1 MLATDYEEVRYEY
14 TGSTE
19 DLQRATNRAIRLLE
33 RAQYHMEAISKQSIK
48 PDTTGLNGLKQ
59 QINQLMSEASK
70 LQERLTSMTQPGTAT
85 KQAVEAAKE
94 LHQAVRSLCNVY
106 VDFTDINE
114 QTTSQVRDMASAMR
128 QVASAFRRVQQ
139 AAADDDTSR
148 ALSVFTGTSARDSQA
163 LSVFTGISTRDSQVL
178 PAVAAGGGGGGGG
191 NALTGAIGAIGGD
204 PGGAIGALPGASAF
218 AGLSQILAII
228 RDIINA
234 IKLLIDLYKKVD
246 NAWKKFIQWQ
256 IDQLNKLLGVILTV
270 INVVRDGLDVF
281 TSGLKNATILIENL
295 TTGFGLLSSAA
306 ETVLGAF
313 ESIVGVGIG
322 ISLAEAVKQSI
333 DYSENL
339 NLLQVALKDSADA
352 GMQFVS
358 TLQEIYGLD
367 PTNIMSS
374 VGYFY
379 QMSDAVGTSTK
390 AAETMSMGLT
400 KAAADISSL
409 FNVDVGTVQS
419 NLASGMQGMSRAVR
433 KYGMDIRAVTLKQT
447 AMSLGIQGSTA
458 TMNEAT
464 LQGLRYVTMMR
475 QARNAMNDFGN
486 TIESPAN
493 QLKIFKEQISQLG
506 RAIGNFFIPILQ
518 KVLPLLNGIAMAI
531 RVILTFLGT
540 LFGLDI
546 GSFNSSL
553 TAGVDA
559 ANDEADAL
567 AGVGSAAASTKKELD
582 NLLAPFDELNILQKQ
597 AAKKGGSSG
606 GGGISGAEMDPRLLA
621 EIEKL
626 SASFTDVRMKANEV
640 RDAILEVFGLSWDGS
655 TISITT
661 DGFIDKLIKLW
672 RSADFEGFGTE
683 IASFFN
689 RGIQWGLDH
698 TDPSKYIE
706 KITQVVTTITDILR
720 GLIGNI
726 DWNGIGNTI
735 GNLWSNALTAIS
747 VAVDT
752 FPWAEIGSALYGYV
766 EDLVGNIPWS
776 TIIDT
781 LFNGLAGLNAAAL
794 SFVTQIKWQEIEDQ
808 VVESVNRI
816 INRASELVQDLGW
829 WRTLAKNLG
838 VLISRCIRQI
848 DWAKATST
856 VCQFILNIAHS
867 VLDFIQAIDWQ
878 GVVHALS
885 DIVNTLVQEVK
896 GFVEA
901 IDWMQAGVEIAK
913 FVNEM
918 FKKIDW
924 KEAGETL
931 SKIITGF
938 LDMCWTAFLGADWD
952 AIFEDIKQF
961 LEGLDWGEIMLKL
974 VNLLM
979 EAFKLKW
986 SLRWSVLGEFISSY
1000 FKELWETI
1008 VYTFTGGAVAGNPN
1022 AGSSSG
1028 MRGGRGSGAVGHF
1041 ATGGVVTQ
1049 PTMALIGEGKYSE
1062 AVIPLGNSPQMS
1074 QLLNQFAQIASQQGS
1089 GAPEVNV
1096 YIGQEKFD
1104 AYTYKAS
1111 TRGKKLVGKQPIKLG
1126 G

>member
-1 MLATDYEEVRYEY
+1 MAVEYEEVRYEY
-14 TGSTE
+14 TGSTS
-19 DLQRATNRAIRLLE
+19 DLKRATDRAIKILQQVQYQMDAVSSTDISPDADGFQALQAPLQKLIQQAKELKSTLE
-33 RAQYHMEAISKQSIK
+33 H
-48 PDTTGLNGLKQ
+48 TTDSSQ
-59 QINQLMSEASK
+59 A
-70 LQERLTSMTQPGTAT
+70 MTD
-85 KQAVEAAKE
+85 AVQAAKE
-94 LHQAVRSLCNVY
+94 LNQIVRNLYTSY
-106 VDFTDINE
+106 TDFNDIT
-114 QTTSQVRDMASAMR
+114 QTTVSQLRSMARAMR
-128 QVASAFRRVQQ
+128 EVSAAFRRVQQ
-139 AAADDDTSR
+139 SSDHSDPLRLAASSTEGDTTSSTGLSTFVAAA
-148 ALSVFTGTSARDSQA
+148 G
-163 LSVFTGISTRDSQVL
+163 G
-178 PAVAAGGGGGGGG
+178 AGGGGGGTG
-191 NALTGAIGAIGGD
+191 NLSSVAGAIGGAAGFD
-204 PGGAIGALPGASAF
+204 IGSLNQAIMA
-218 AGLSQILAII
+218 IRAII
-228 RDIINA
+228 SL
-234 IKLLIDLYKKVD
+234 IKQLYALYQKIDAL
-246 NAWKKFIQWQ
+246 WQKFIQWQ
-256 IDQLNKLLGVILTV
+256 IDQLNKLLSVILTV
-270 INVVRDGLDVF
+270 INVVQDGLDVF
-281 TSGLKNATILIENL
+281 TSGLKNAAILVENL

-306 ETVLGAF
+306 KTVLDAF
-313 ESIVGVGIG
+313 ESIVGVGVG
-322 ISLAEAVKQSI
+322 VSLAEAVKQSI

-339 NLLQVALKDSADA
+339 NLLQVALKGSADA

-367 PTNIMSS
+367 PTNILSS

-409 FNVDVGTVQS
+409 FNVDIETVQS

-475 QARNAMNDFGN
+475 QAQNAMNDFGN

-518 KVLPLLNGIAMAI
+518 KVLPLLNGIVMAI

-553 TAGVDA
+553 TAGVGA

-567 AGVGSAAASTKKELD
+567 AGVGSAAASAKKEID
-582 NLLAPFDELNILQKQ
+582 NLLAPFDELNILQQQ
-597 AAKKGGSSG
+597 AAESGGSSG

-683 IASFFN
+683 IANFFN

-698 TDPSKYIE
+698 TDPSKYTE

-726 DWNGIGNTI
+726 DWNGIGNI
-735 GNLWSNALTAIS
+735 VGNLWSNALTAIS

-752 FPWAEIGSALYGYV
+752 FPWTETGAALYGYV
-766 EDLVGNIPWS
+766 EGLVGNIPWS
-776 TIIDT
+776 TVIDT
-781 LFNGLAGLNAAAL
+781 LFNGLAGLNAAAF
-794 SFVTQIKWQEIEDQ
+794 SFVAQIKWQEIENL
-808 VVESVNRI
+808 VVKSVNQI
-816 INRASELVQDLGW
+816 ISRASELIQDLRW

-838 VLISRCIRQI
+838 VLITRCIRQI

-856 VCQFILNIAHS
+856 VCQFILNIAQS
-867 VLDFIQAIDWQ
+867 VLDFIQEIDWQ
-878 GVVHALS
+878 DVVNALS

-896 GFVEA
+896 GFVEN
-901 IDWMQAGVEIAK
+901 IDWVQAGVEIAK

-931 SKIITGF
+931 NKIITGF
-938 LDMCWTAFLGADWD
+938 LDMCWTALTGADWN

-974 VNLLM
+974 VDLLIA
-979 EAFKLKW
+979 AFKLKW
-986 SLRWSVLGEFISSY
+986 SIRWTVLGEFISS
-1000 FKELWETI
+1000 FFTNLWSNI
-1008 VYTFTGGAVAGNPN
+1008 VNSFTGGAVAGNPN
-1022 AGSSSG
+1022 AGF
-1028 MRGGRGSGAVGHF
+1028 RGGTRGGFSGVAARPF

-1049 PTMALIGEGKYSE
+1049 PTMALIGESRYSE

>member
-1 MLATDYEEVRYEY
+1 MAVEYEEVRYEY
-14 TGSTE
+14 TGSTS
-19 DLQRATNRAIRLLE
+19 DLKRATDRAIKILQQVQYQMDAVSSTDVSPDADGFQALQAPLQKLIQQAKELKSTLE
-33 RAQYHMEAISKQSIK
+33 H
-48 PDTTGLNGLKQ
+48 TTN
-59 QINQLMSEASK
+59 
-70 LQERLTSMTQPGTAT
+70 TSQAT
-85 KQAVEAAKE
+85 TDAVRAAKE
-94 LHQAVRSLCNVY
+94 LSQIVRTLCASY
-106 VDFTDINE
+106 TDFNDTT
-114 QTTSQVRDMASAMR
+114 QTTVSQLRSMARAMR
-128 QVASAFRRVQQ
+128 EVSAAFRRVQQ
-139 AAADDDTSR
+139 SSDHSDPLRLAAPSTEGDTTSSTGLSTFVAAA
-148 ALSVFTGTSARDSQA
+148 G
-163 LSVFTGISTRDSQVL
+163 G
-178 PAVAAGGGGGGGG
+178 AGGGGGGTG
-191 NALTGAIGAIGGD
+191 NLSSVAGAIGGAAGFD
-204 PGGAIGALPGASAF
+204 IGSLNQAIMA
-218 AGLSQILAII
+218 IRAII
-228 RDIINA
+228 GL
-234 IKLLIDLYKKVD
+234 IKQLYALYRKIDAL
-246 NAWKKFIQWQ
+246 WQKFIQWQ
-256 IDQLNKLLGVILTV
+256 IDQLNKLLSVILTV
-270 INVVRDGLDVF
+270 IKVVQDGLDVF
-281 TSGLKNATILIENL
+281 TSGLKNAAILVENL

-306 ETVLGAF
+306 KTVLGAF
-313 ESIVGVGIG
+313 ESIVGVGVG
-322 ISLAEAVKQSI
+322 VSLAEAVKQSI

-339 NLLQVALKDSADA
+339 NLLQVALKGSADA
-352 GMQFVS
+352 GMQFVR

-367 PTNIMSS
+367 PTNILSS

-409 FNVDVGTVQS
+409 FNVDIETVQS

-475 QARNAMNDFGN
+475 QAQNAMNDFGN

-518 KVLPLLNGIAMAI
+518 KVLPLLNGIVMAI

-553 TAGVDA
+553 TAGVGA

-567 AGVGSAAASTKKELD
+567 AGVGSAAASAKKEID
-582 NLLAPFDELNILQKQ
+582 NLLAPFDELNILQQQ
-597 AAKKGGSSG
+597 AAESGGSSG
-606 GGGISGAEMDPRLLA
+606 GGGISGAKMDPRLLA

-683 IASFFN
+683 IANFFN

-698 TDPSKYIE
+698 TDPSKYTE

-726 DWNGIGNTI
+726 DWNGIGNII

-752 FPWAEIGSALYGYV
+752 FPWTETGSALYGYV
-766 EDLVGNIPWS
+766 EGLVGNIPWS
-776 TIIDT
+776 KVIDI
-781 LFNGLAGLNAAAL
+781 LFNGLAGLNAAAF
-794 SFVTQIKWQEIEDQ
+794 SFVAQIKWQEIEDL
-808 VVESVNRI
+808 VVKSVNQI
-816 INRASELVQDLGW
+816 ISRASELVQDLRW

-838 VLISRCIRQI
+838 VLITRCISQI

-856 VCQFILNIAHS
+856 VCRFILSIANS
-867 VLDFIQAIDWQ
+867 VLDFIQEIDWQ
-878 GVVHALS
+878 AVVNALS

-901 IDWMQAGVEIAK
+901 IDWVQAGVEIAK

-918 FKKIDW
+918 LKKIDW

-931 SKIITGF
+931 NRIITGF
-938 LDMCWTAFLGADWD
+938 LDMCWTALTGADWN
-952 AIFEDIKQF
+952 AIFEDTKKF

-974 VNLLM
+974 VDLLIA
-979 EAFKLKW
+979 AFKLKW
-986 SLRWSVLGEFISSY
+986 SIRWTALGEFISS
-1000 FKELWETI
+1000 FFTNLWSNI
-1008 VYTFTGGAVAGNPN
+1008 VGSLTGGAITGNPN
-1022 AGSSSG
+1022 AGFKG
-1028 MRGGRGSGAVGHF
+1028 GTRGGFSGVTARPF

-1049 PTMALIGEGKYSE
+1049 PTMALIGESRYSE

>member
-1 MLATDYEEVRYEY
+1 MAVEYEEVRYEY
-14 TGSTE
+14 TGSTS
-19 DLQRATNRAIRLLE
+19 DLKRATDRAIKIL
-33 RAQYHMEAISKQSIK
+33 
-48 PDTTGLNGLKQ
+48 Q
-59 QINQLMSEASK
+59 QIQYQMDAVSSTDVSPDADGFQALQAPLQK
-70 LQERLTSMTQPGTAT
+70 LIQQAKELKSTLEHSTNTSQAMTD
-85 KQAVEAAKE
+85 AVRAAKE
-94 LHQAVRSLCNVY
+94 LNQIVRNLCTSY
-106 VDFTDINE
+106 TDFNDTT
-114 QTTSQVRDMASAMR
+114 QTTASQLRSMARAMR
-128 QVASAFRRVQQ
+128 EVSAAFRRVQQ
-139 AAADDDTSR
+139 SSDHSDPLRLAAPSTEGDTTSSTG
-148 ALSVFTGTSARDSQA
+148 LSTFVTAAG
-163 LSVFTGISTRDSQVL
+163 G
-178 PAVAAGGGGGGGG
+178 AGGGGGGTG
-191 NALTGAIGAIGGD
+191 NLSSVAGAIGGAAGFD
-204 PGGAIGALPGASAF
+204 IGS
-218 AGLSQILAII
+218 LSQAITAIRAII
-228 RDIINA
+228 GL
-234 IKLLIDLYKKVD
+234 IKQLYALYRKIDAL
-246 NAWKKFIQWQ
+246 WQKFIQWQ
-256 IDQLNKLLGVILTV
+256 IDQLNKLLSVILTV
-270 INVVRDGLDVF
+270 INVVQDGLDVF
-281 TSGLKNATILIENL
+281 TSGLKNVAILVENL

-306 ETVLGAF
+306 KTVLGAF
-313 ESIVGVGIG
+313 ESIVGVGVG
-322 ISLAEAVKQSI
+322 VSLAEAVKQSI

-339 NLLQVALKDSADA
+339 NLLQVALKGSADA

-367 PTNIMSS
+367 PTNILSS

-409 FNVDVGTVQS
+409 FNVDIETVQS

-475 QARNAMNDFGN
+475 QAQNAMNDFGN

-553 TAGVDA
+553 TAGVGA

-567 AGVGSAAASTKKELD
+567 AGVGSAAASAKKEID
-582 NLLAPFDELNILQKQ
+582 NLLAPFDELNILQQQ
-597 AAKKGGSSG
+597 AAKSGGSSG
-606 GGGISGAEMDPRLLA
+606 GGGISGVEMDPRLLA

-726 DWNGIGNTI
+726 DWNGIGNI
-735 GNLWSNALTAIS
+735 VGNLWSNALTAIS

-766 EDLVGNIPWS
+766 EELVGNIPWS
-776 TIIDT
+776 TVIDT

-794 SFVTQIKWQEIEDQ
+794 SFVAQIKWQEIEDL
-808 VVESVNRI
+808 VVESVNQI
-816 INRASELVQDLGW
+816 ISRASELVQDLVW

-856 VCQFILNIAHS
+856 VCQFILNIAQS

-885 DIVNTLVQEVK
+885 DIVNTLVKEVK

-931 SKIITGF
+931 NKIIVGF

-961 LEGLDWGEIMLKL
+961 LEGLNWGEIMQLL
-974 VNLLM
+974 VDLLIQ
-979 EAFKLKW
+979 AFKLKW
-986 SLRWSVLGEFISSY
+986 SIRWTVLSEFISSY
-1000 FKELWETI
+1000 FKNLWSN
-1008 VYTFTGGAVAGNPN
+1008 VVDLFTGGAVTGNPN
-1022 AGSSSG
+1022 AGFSSG
-1028 MRGGRGSGAVGHF
+1028 TRGGRGSHAVGHF

-1049 PTMALIGEGKYSE
+1049 PTMALIGEGRYSE

>member
-1 MLATDYEEVRYEY
+1 MAVEYEEVRYEY
-14 TGSTE
+14 TGSTS
-19 DLQRATNRAIRLLE
+19 DLKRATDRAIKIL
-33 RAQYHMEAISKQSIK
+33 
-48 PDTTGLNGLKQ
+48 Q
-59 QINQLMSEASK
+59 QIQYQMDAVSSTDVSPDADEFQALQAPLQK
-70 LQERLTSMTQPGTAT
+70 LIQQAKELKNTLEHTTNTSQAMTD
-85 KQAVEAAKE
+85 AVRAAKE
-94 LHQAVRSLCNVY
+94 LNQVVRNLCASY
-106 VDFTDINE
+106 TDFNDIT
-114 QTTSQVRDMASAMR
+114 QTTVSQLRSMARAMR
-128 QVASAFRRVQQ
+128 EVSAAFRRVQQ
-139 AAADDDTSR
+139 SSDHSDPLRLAASSTEGATTSSTGLSTFVAAA
-148 ALSVFTGTSARDSQA
+148 G
-163 LSVFTGISTRDSQVL
+163 G
-178 PAVAAGGGGGGGG
+178 AGGGGGGTG
-191 NALTGAIGAIGGD
+191 NLSNVAGAIGGAAGFD
-204 PGGAIGALPGASAF
+204 IGSLNQAIMA
-218 AGLSQILAII
+218 IRAII
-228 RDIINA
+228 GL
-234 IKLLIDLYKKVD
+234 IKQLYALYKKID
-246 NAWKKFIQWQ
+246 ALWQKFIQWQ
-256 IDQLNKLLGVILTV
+256 IDQLNKLLSVILTV
-270 INVVRDGLDVF
+270 IKVVQDGLDVF
-281 TSGLKNATILIENL
+281 TSGLKNAAILVENL

-306 ETVLGAF
+306 KTVLGAF
-313 ESIVGVGIG
+313 KSIVGVGVG
-322 ISLAEAVKQSI
+322 VSLAEAVKQSI

-339 NLLQVALKDSADA
+339 NLLQVALKGSVDA
-352 GMQFVS
+352 GMQFVR

-367 PTNIMSS
+367 PTNIMAS

-379 QMSDAVGTSTK
+379 QMLDAVGTSTK

-409 FNVDVGTVQS
+409 FNVDIETVQS

-475 QARNAMNDFGN
+475 QAQNAMNDFGN

-518 KVLPLLNGIAMAI
+518 KVLPLLNGIVMAI

-553 TAGVDA
+553 TAGVGA

-567 AGVGSAAASTKKELD
+567 AGVGSAAASAKKEID
-582 NLLAPFDELNILQKQ
+582 NLLAPFDELNILQQQ
-597 AAKKGGSSG
+597 AAESGGSSG

-683 IASFFN
+683 IANFFN

-698 TDPSKYIE
+698 TDPSKYTE

-726 DWNGIGNTI
+726 DWNGIGNI
-735 GNLWSNALTAIS
+735 VGNLWSNALTAIS

-752 FPWAEIGSALYGYV
+752 FPWAETGSALYGYV
-766 EDLVGNIPWS
+766 EGLVSNIPWS
-776 TIIDT
+776 KVIDT
-781 LFNGLAGLNAAAL
+781 LFNGLAGLNAAAF
-794 SFVTQIKWQEIEDQ
+794 SFVAQIKWQEIEDL
-808 VVESVNRI
+808 VVESVNQI
-816 INRASELVQDLGW
+816 ISQASELVQDLRW

-838 VLISRCIRQI
+838 VLITRCISQI

-856 VCQFILNIAHS
+856 VCQFILNIANS
-867 VLDFIQAIDWQ
+867 VLDFIQEIDWQ
-878 GVVHALS
+878 AVVNALS
-885 DIVNTLVQEVK
+885 DIVNTLVQEVN
-896 GFVEA
+896 GFVEN
-901 IDWMQAGVEIAK
+901 IDWVQAGIEIAK

-931 SKIITGF
+931 NEIITGF
-938 LDMCWTAFLGADWD
+938 LDMCWTALTGADWN

-974 VNLLM
+974 VDLLIA
-979 EAFKLKW
+979 AFKLKW
-986 SLRWSVLGEFISSY
+986 SIRWTVLGEFISS
-1000 FKELWETI
+1000 FFTNLWSNI
-1008 VYTFTGGAVAGNPN
+1008 VNSFTGGAVAGNPN
-1022 AGSSSG
+1022 AGF
-1028 MRGGRGSGAVGHF
+1028 RGGTRGGFSGVAARPF

-1049 PTMALIGEGKYSE
+1049 PTMALIGESRYSE

-1089 GAPEVNV
+1089 GAPEVSV

>member
-163 LSVFTGISTRDSQVL
+163 L

-409 FNVDVGTVQS
+409 FNVDIETVQS

-1111 TRGKKLVGKQPIKLG
+1111 TRGRKLVGKQPIKLG

>member
-1 MLATDYEEVRYEY
+1 MAVEYEEVRYEY
-14 TGSTE
+14 TGSTS
-19 DLQRATNRAIRLLE
+19 DLKRATDRAIKIL
-33 RAQYHMEAISKQSIK
+33 
-48 PDTTGLNGLKQ
+48 Q
-59 QINQLMSEASK
+59 QIQYQMDAVSSTDVSPDADGFQALQAPLQK
-70 LQERLTSMTQPGTAT
+70 LIQQAKELKSTLEHTTNTSQAT
-85 KQAVEAAKE
+85 TDAVRAAKE
-94 LHQAVRSLCNVY
+94 LNQIVRTLCASY
-106 VDFTDINE
+106 ADFNDTT
-114 QTTSQVRDMASAMR
+114 QTTASQLRSMARAMR
-128 QVASAFRRVQQ
+128 EVSAAFRRVQQ
-139 AAADDDTSR
+139 SSDHSDPLRLAASSTEGDTTSSTGLSTFVAAA
-148 ALSVFTGTSARDSQA
+148 G
-163 LSVFTGISTRDSQVL
+163 G
-178 PAVAAGGGGGGGG
+178 AGGGGGGTG
-191 NALTGAIGAIGGD
+191 NLNSVAGAIGGAAGFD
-204 PGGAIGALPGASAF
+204 IGSLNQAIMA
-218 AGLSQILAII
+218 IRAII
-228 RDIINA
+228 GLVKQLYALYR
-234 IKLLIDLYKKVD
+234 KIDAL
-246 NAWKKFIQWQ
+246 WQKFIQWQ
-256 IDQLNKLLGVILTV
+256 IDQLNKLLSVILTV
-270 INVVRDGLDVF
+270 INVVQDGLDVF
-281 TSGLKNATILIENL
+281 TSGLKNAAILVENL

-306 ETVLGAF
+306 KTVLGAF

-322 ISLAEAVKQSI
+322 VSLAEAVKQSI

-339 NLLQVALKDSADA
+339 NLLQIALKGSADA

-367 PTNIMSS
+367 PTNILSS

-390 AAETMSMGLT
+390 AAETMSMELT

-409 FNVDVGTVQS
+409 FNVDIETVQS

-475 QARNAMNDFGN
+475 QAQNAMNDFGN

-518 KVLPLLNGIAMAI
+518 KVLPLLNGIVMAI

-553 TAGVDA
+553 TAGVGA

-567 AGVGSAAASTKKELD
+567 AGVGSAAASAKKEID
-582 NLLAPFDELNILQKQ
+582 NLLAPFDELNILQQQ
-597 AAKKGGSSG
+597 AAESGGSSG

-683 IASFFN
+683 IANFFN

-698 TDPSKYIE
+698 TDPSKYTE

-726 DWNGIGNTI
+726 DWNGIGNII

-752 FPWAEIGSALYGYV
+752 FPWAETGSALYGYV
-766 EDLVGNIPWS
+766 EGLVANIPWS
-776 TIIDT
+776 KVIGT

-794 SFVTQIKWQEIEDQ
+794 SFVSQIKWQEIEDL
-808 VVESVNRI
+808 VVKSVNQI
-816 INRASELVQDLGW
+816 ISRASELIQDLRW

-838 VLISRCIRQI
+838 VLITRCIRQI

-856 VCQFILNIAHS
+856 VCQFILNIAQS
-867 VLDFIQAIDWQ
+867 VLDFIQAINWQ
-878 GVVHALS
+878 DVVNALS

-901 IDWMQAGVEIAK
+901 IDWVQAGVEIAK

-931 SKIITGF
+931 NKIITGF
-938 LDMCWTAFLGADWD
+938 LDMCWTALTGADWN
-952 AIFEDIKQF
+952 AIFEDIKKF

-974 VNLLM
+974 VDLLIA
-979 EAFKLKW
+979 AFKLKW
-986 SLRWSVLGEFISSY
+986 SIRWTVLSEFISS
-1000 FKELWETI
+1000 FFTNLWSNI
-1008 VYTFTGGAVAGNPN
+1008 VNSLTGGAVVGNPN
-1022 AGSSSG
+1022 AGF
-1028 MRGGRGSGAVGHF
+1028 RGGTRGGFDGVAARPF
-1041 ATGGVVTQ
+1041 ATGGVVNQ
-1049 PTMALIGEGKYSE
+1049 PTMALIGESRYSE

-1111 TRGKKLVGKQPIKLG
+1111 TRGRKLVGKQPIKLG

>member
-1 MLATDYEEVRYEY
+1 MAVEYEEVRYEY
-14 TGSTE
+14 TGSTS
-19 DLQRATNRAIRLLE
+19 DLKRATDRAIKIL
-33 RAQYHMEAISKQSIK
+33 
-48 PDTTGLNGLKQ
+48 Q
-59 QINQLMSEASK
+59 QIQYQMDAVSSTDVSPDADGFQALQAPLQK
-70 LQERLTSMTQPGTAT
+70 LIQQAKELKSTLEHSTNTSQAMTD
-85 KQAVEAAKE
+85 AVRAAKE
-94 LHQAVRSLCNVY
+94 LNQIVRNLCTSY
-106 VDFTDINE
+106 TDFSDIT
-114 QTTSQVRDMASAMR
+114 QTTASQLRSMARAMR
-128 QVASAFRRVQQ
+128 EVSAAFRRVQQ
-139 AAADDDTSR
+139 SSDHSDPLRLAAPSTEGDTTSSTG
-148 ALSVFTGTSARDSQA
+148 LSTFVTAAG
-163 LSVFTGISTRDSQVL
+163 G
-178 PAVAAGGGGGGGG
+178 AGGGGGG
-191 NALTGAIGAIGGD
+191 TGDLSSVAGAIGGAAGFD
-204 PGGAIGALPGASAF
+204 IGS
-218 AGLSQILAII
+218 LSQAITAIRAII
-228 RDIINA
+228 GL
-234 IKLLIDLYKKVD
+234 IKQLYALYRKIDAL
-246 NAWKKFIQWQ
+246 WQKFIQWQ
-256 IDQLNKLLGVILTV
+256 IDQLNKLLSVILTV
-270 INVVRDGLDVF
+270 INVVQDGLDVF
-281 TSGLKNATILIENL
+281 TSGLKNVAILVENL

-306 ETVLGAF
+306 KTVLGAF
-313 ESIVGVGIG
+313 ESIVGVGVG
-322 ISLAEAVKQSI
+322 VSLAEAVKQSI

-339 NLLQVALKDSADA
+339 NLLQVALKGSADA

-367 PTNIMSS
+367 PTNILSS

-409 FNVDVGTVQS
+409 FNVDIETVQS

-475 QARNAMNDFGN
+475 QAQNAMNDFGN

-567 AGVGSAAASTKKELD
+567 AGVGSAAASAKKEID
-582 NLLAPFDELNILQKQ
+582 NLLAPFDELNILQQQ
-597 AAKKGGSSG
+597 AAKSSGNSG

-726 DWNGIGNTI
+726 DWNGIGNI
-735 GNLWSNALTAIS
+735 VGNLWSNALTTIS

-752 FPWAEIGSALYGYV
+752 FPWAETGSALYGYV
-766 EDLVGNIPWS
+766 EELVGNIPWS
-776 TIIDT
+776 TVIDT

-794 SFVTQIKWQEIEDQ
+794 SFVAQIKWQEIEDL
-808 VVESVNRI
+808 VVESVNQI
-816 INRASELVQDLGW
+816 ISRASELVQDLGW
-829 WRTLAKNLG
+829 WSMLAKNLG
-838 VLISRCIRQI
+838 LLISRCIRQI

-856 VCQFILNIAHS
+856 VCQFILNIAQS
-867 VLDFIQAIDWQ
+867 VLDFIQAIDWKA
-878 GVVHALS
+878 VVHALS
-885 DIVNTLVQEVK
+885 DIVNTLVKEVK

-931 SKIITGF
+931 NKIIVGF

-961 LEGLDWGEIMLKL
+961 LEGLNWGEIMQLL
-974 VNLLM
+974 VDLLIQ
-979 EAFKLKW
+979 AFKLKW
-986 SLRWSVLGEFISSY
+986 SIRWTVLSEFISSY
-1000 FKELWETI
+1000 FKNLWSNI
-1008 VYTFTGGAVAGNPN
+1008 VYTFTGGAVTGNPN
-1022 AGSSSG
+1022 AGFSSG
-1028 MRGGRGSGAVGHF
+1028 TRGGRGSHAVGHF

-1049 PTMALIGEGKYSE
+1049 PTMALIGEGRYSE

>member
-1 MLATDYEEVRYEY
+1 MDAVSSTDVSPAADGFQALQAPLQKLIQQAKELQSTLEHTTNTSQATTDAVR
-14 TGSTE
+14 
-19 DLQRATNRAIRLLE
+19 
-33 RAQYHMEAISKQSIK
+33 
-48 PDTTGLNGLKQ
+48 
-59 QINQLMSEASK
+59 
-70 LQERLTSMTQPGTAT
+70 
-85 KQAVEAAKE
+85 AAKE
-94 LHQAVRSLCNVY
+94 LNQIVRNLCASY
-106 VDFTDINE
+106 TDFNDTT
-114 QTTSQVRDMASAMR
+114 QTTVSQLRSMARAMR
-128 QVASAFRRVQQ
+128 EVSAAFRRVQQ
-139 AAADDDTSR
+139 SSDHSDPLRLAASSTESGITSSTG
-148 ALSVFTGTSARDSQA
+148 LSTFVTAAG
-163 LSVFTGISTRDSQVL
+163 G
-178 PAVAAGGGGGGGG
+178 AGGGGGG
-191 NALTGAIGAIGGD
+191 TGDLSSAAGAIGGAAGFD
-204 PGGAIGALPGASAF
+204 IGS
-218 AGLSQILAII
+218 LSQAIMVI
-228 RDIINA
+228 RAVIGL
-234 IKLLIDLYKKVD
+234 IKQLYDLYRKID
-246 NAWKKFIQWQ
+246 ALWQKFIQWQ
-256 IDQLNKLLGVILTV
+256 IDQLNKLLSVILTV
-270 INVVRDGLDVF
+270 INVVQDGLDVF
-281 TSGLKNATILIENL
+281 TSGLKNAAILVENL

-306 ETVLGAF
+306 KTVLGAF
-313 ESIVGVGIG
+313 ESIVGVGVG
-322 ISLAEAVKQSI
+322 VSLAEAVKQSI

-339 NLLQVALKDSADA
+339 NLLQVALKGSADA

-367 PTNIMSS
+367 PTNILSS

-409 FNVDVGTVQS
+409 FNVDIETVQS

-475 QARNAMNDFGN
+475 QAQNAMNDFGN

-553 TAGVDA
+553 TAGVGA

-567 AGVGSAAASTKKELD
+567 AGVGSAAASAKKEIE
-582 NLLAPFDELNILQKQ
+582 NLLAPFDELNILQQQ
-597 AAKKGGSSG
+597 AAKSGGSSG

-626 SASFTDVRMKANEV
+626 SVSFTDVRMKANEV

-698 TDPSKYIE
+698 TDPSKYTE

-726 DWNGIGNTI
+726 DWNGIGNI
-735 GNLWSNALTAIS
+735 VGNLWTNALTAIS

-766 EDLVGNIPWS
+766 EGLVGNIPWS
-776 TIIDT
+776 SVIDI

-794 SFVTQIKWQEIEDQ
+794 SFVAQIKWQEIEDL
-808 VVESVNRI
+808 VVESVNQI
-816 INRASELVQDLGW
+816 ISRASELVQDLGW

-856 VCQFILNIAHS
+856 VCQFILNIAQS

-885 DIVNTLVQEVK
+885 DIVNTLVKEVK

-901 IDWMQAGVEIAK
+901 IDWLQAGVEIAK

-918 FKKIDW
+918 FRKIDW

-931 SKIITGF
+931 NKIITGF
-938 LDMCWTAFLGADWD
+938 LDMCWNALISADWN

-961 LEGLDWGEIMLKL
+961 LEGLDWGEIMRKL
-974 VNLLM
+974 VYLQM
-979 EAFKLKW
+979 AAFQLEW
-986 SLRWSVLGEFISSY
+986 SIRWTVLGEFISSY
-1000 FKELWETI
+1000 FKNLWSSL
-1008 VYTFTGGAVAGNPN
+1008 VSSFTGGAVTGNPN
-1022 AGSSSG
+1022 AGSRSDRPG
-1028 MRGGRGSGAVGHF
+1028 TGGGVGVAGHF

>member
-1 MLATDYEEVRYEY
+1 MAVEYEEVRYEY
-14 TGSTE
+14 TGSTS
-19 DLQRATNRAIRLLE
+19 DLKRATDRAIKIL
-33 RAQYHMEAISKQSIK
+33 
-48 PDTTGLNGLKQ
+48 Q
-59 QINQLMSEASK
+59 QIQYQMDAVSSTDVSPDADGFQALQAPLQK
-70 LQERLTSMTQPGTAT
+70 LIQQAKELKSTLEHSTNTSQAMTD
-85 KQAVEAAKE
+85 AVRAAKE
-94 LHQAVRSLCNVY
+94 LNQIVRNLCTSY
-106 VDFTDINE
+106 TDFSDIT
-114 QTTSQVRDMASAMR
+114 QTTASQLRSMARAMR
-128 QVASAFRRVQQ
+128 EVSAAFRRVQQ
-139 AAADDDTSR
+139 SSDHSDTLRLAAPSTEGDTTSSTG
-148 ALSVFTGTSARDSQA
+148 LSTFVTAAG
-163 LSVFTGISTRDSQVL
+163 G
-178 PAVAAGGGGGGGG
+178 AGGGGGG
-191 NALTGAIGAIGGD
+191 TGDLSSVAGAIGGAAGFD
-204 PGGAIGALPGASAF
+204 IGS
-218 AGLSQILAII
+218 LSQAITAIRAII
-228 RDIINA
+228 GL
-234 IKLLIDLYKKVD
+234 IKQLYALYRKIDAL
-246 NAWKKFIQWQ
+246 WQKFIQWQ
-256 IDQLNKLLGVILTV
+256 IDQLNKLLSVILTV
-270 INVVRDGLDVF
+270 INVVQDGLDVF
-281 TSGLKNATILIENL
+281 TSGLKNVAILVENL

-306 ETVLGAF
+306 KTVLGAF
-313 ESIVGVGIG
+313 ESIVGVGVG
-322 ISLAEAVKQSI
+322 VSLAEAVKQSI

-339 NLLQVALKDSADA
+339 NLLQVALKGSADA

-367 PTNIMSS
+367 PTNILSS

-409 FNVDVGTVQS
+409 FNVDIETVQS

-475 QARNAMNDFGN
+475 QAQNAMNDFGN

-553 TAGVDA
+553 TAGVGA

-567 AGVGSAAASTKKELD
+567 AGVGSAAASAKKEID
-582 NLLAPFDELNILQKQ
+582 NLLAPFDELNILQQQ
-597 AAKKGGSSG
+597 AAESGGSS
-606 GGGISGAEMDPRLLA
+606 GGGISGAEMNPRLLA

-698 TDPSKYIE
+698 TDPSKYTE

-726 DWNGIGNTI
+726 DWNGIGNI
-735 GNLWSNALTAIS
+735 VGNLWSNALTAIS

-752 FPWAEIGSALYGYV
+752 FPWAETGSALYGYV
-766 EDLVGNIPWS
+766 EELVGNIPWS
-776 TIIDT
+776 TVIDT

-794 SFVTQIKWQEIEDQ
+794 SFVAQIKWQEIEDL
-808 VVESVNRI
+808 VVESVNQI
-816 INRASELVQDLGW
+816 ISRASELVQDLGW

-856 VCQFILNIAHS
+856 VCQFILNIAQS

-885 DIVNTLVQEVK
+885 DIVNTLVKEVK
-896 GFVEA
+896 GFVED
-901 IDWMQAGVEIAK
+901 IDWLQAGVEIAK

-974 VNLLM
+974 VNLLI

-986 SLRWSVLGEFISSY
+986 SIRWTVLGEFISSY
-1000 FKELWETI
+1000 FKELWNNI
-1008 VYTFTGGAVAGNPN
+1008 VYTFTGGAVTGNPN
-1022 AGSSSG
+1022 AGFSSG
-1028 MRGGRGSGAVGHF
+1028 TRGGRGSHAVGHF

>member
-1 MLATDYEEVRYEY
+1 MAVEYEEVRYEY
-14 TGSTE
+14 TGSTS
-19 DLQRATNRAIRLLE
+19 DLKRATDRAIKIL
-33 RAQYHMEAISKQSIK
+33 
-48 PDTTGLNGLKQ
+48 Q
-59 QINQLMSEASK
+59 QIQYQMDAVSSTDVSPDADGFQALQAPLQK
-70 LQERLTSMTQPGTAT
+70 LIQQAKELKSTLEHSTNTSQAMTD
-85 KQAVEAAKE
+85 AVRAAKE
-94 LHQAVRSLCNVY
+94 LNQIVRNLYTSY
-106 VDFTDINE
+106 TDFNDIT
-114 QTTSQVRDMASAMR
+114 QTTASQLRSMARAMR
-128 QVASAFRRVQQ
+128 EVSAAFRRVQQ
-139 AAADDDTSR
+139 SSDHSDTLRLAAPSTEGDTTSSTG
-148 ALSVFTGTSARDSQA
+148 LSTFVTAAG
-163 LSVFTGISTRDSQVL
+163 G
-178 PAVAAGGGGGGGG
+178 AGGGGGG
-191 NALTGAIGAIGGD
+191 TGDLSSVAGAIGGAAGFD
-204 PGGAIGALPGASAF
+204 IGS
-218 AGLSQILAII
+218 LSQAITAIRAII
-228 RDIINA
+228 GL
-234 IKLLIDLYKKVD
+234 IKQLYALYRKIDAL
-246 NAWKKFIQWQ
+246 WQKFIQWQ
-256 IDQLNKLLGVILTV
+256 IDQLNKLLSVILTV
-270 INVVRDGLDVF
+270 INVVQDGLDVF
-281 TSGLKNATILIENL
+281 TSGLKNVAILVENL

-306 ETVLGAF
+306 KTVLGAF
-313 ESIVGVGIG
+313 ESIVGVGVG
-322 ISLAEAVKQSI
+322 VSLAEAVKQSI

-339 NLLQVALKDSADA
+339 NLLQVALKGSADA

-367 PTNIMSS
+367 PTNILSS

-390 AAETMSMGLT
+390 AAEIMSMGLT

-409 FNVDVGTVQS
+409 FNVDIETVQA

-475 QARNAMNDFGN
+475 QAQNAMNDFGN

-567 AGVGSAAASTKKELD
+567 AGVGSAAASAKKEID
-582 NLLAPFDELNILQKQ
+582 NLLAPFDELNILQQQ
-597 AAKKGGSSG
+597 AAKSGGNSG

-698 TDPSKYIE
+698 TDPSKYAE

-726 DWNGIGNTI
+726 DWNGIGNI
-735 GNLWSNALTAIS
+735 VGNLWSNALTAIS

-752 FPWAEIGSALYGYV
+752 FPWAETGSALYGYV
-766 EDLVGNIPWS
+766 EELVGNIPWS
-776 TIIDT
+776 TVIDT

-794 SFVTQIKWQEIEDQ
+794 SFVAQIKWQEIEDL
-808 VVESVNRI
+808 VVESVNQI
-816 INRASELVQDLGW
+816 ISRASELVQDLVW

-856 VCQFILNIAHS
+856 VCQFILNIAQS

-885 DIVNTLVQEVK
+885 DIVNTLVKEVK

-974 VNLLM
+974 VNLLI

-986 SLRWSVLGEFISSY
+986 SIRWTVLGEFISSY
-1000 FKELWETI
+1000 FKELWSNI
-1008 VYTFTGGAVAGNPN
+1008 VYTFTGGAVTGNPN
-1022 AGSSSG
+1022 AGFSSG
-1028 MRGGRGSGAVGHF
+1028 TRGGRGSHAVGHF

>member
-1 MLATDYEEVRYEY
+1 MAVEYEEVRYEY
-14 TGSTE
+14 TGSTS
-19 DLQRATNRAIRLLE
+19 DLKRATDRAIKIL
-33 RAQYHMEAISKQSIK
+33 
-48 PDTTGLNGLKQ
+48 Q
-59 QINQLMSEASK
+59 QIQYQMDAVSSTDVSPDADGFQALQAPLQK
-70 LQERLTSMTQPGTAT
+70 LIQQAKELKSTLEHSTNTSQAMTD
-85 KQAVEAAKE
+85 AVRAAKE
-94 LHQAVRSLCNVY
+94 LNQIVRNLCTSY
-106 VDFTDINE
+106 TDFSDIT
-114 QTTSQVRDMASAMR
+114 QTTASQLRSMARAMR
-128 QVASAFRRVQQ
+128 EVSAAFRRVQQ
-139 AAADDDTSR
+139 SSDHSDPLRLAATSTEGDTTSSTG
-148 ALSVFTGTSARDSQA
+148 LSTFVTAAG
-163 LSVFTGISTRDSQVL
+163 G
-178 PAVAAGGGGGGGG
+178 AGGGGGG
-191 NALTGAIGAIGGD
+191 TGDLSSVAGAIGGAAGFD
-204 PGGAIGALPGASAF
+204 IGS
-218 AGLSQILAII
+218 LSQAITAIRAII
-228 RDIINA
+228 GL
-234 IKLLIDLYKKVD
+234 IKQLYALYRKIDAL
-246 NAWKKFIQWQ
+246 WQKFIQWQ
-256 IDQLNKLLGVILTV
+256 IDQLNKLLSVILTV
-270 INVVRDGLDVF
+270 INVVQDGLDVF
-281 TSGLKNATILIENL
+281 TSGLKNVAILVENL

-306 ETVLGAF
+306 KTVLGAF
-313 ESIVGVGIG
+313 ESIVGVGVG
-322 ISLAEAVKQSI
+322 VSLAEAVKQSI

-339 NLLQVALKDSADA
+339 NLLQVALKGSADA

-367 PTNIMSS
+367 PTNILSS

-390 AAETMSMGLT
+390 AAETMSTGLT

-409 FNVDVGTVQS
+409 FNVDIETVQS

-475 QARNAMNDFGN
+475 QAQNAMNDFGN

-567 AGVGSAAASTKKELD
+567 AGVGSAAASAKKEID

-597 AAKKGGSSG
+597 AAESGGNSG

-698 TDPSKYIE
+698 TDPSKYTE

-726 DWNGIGNTI
+726 DWNGIGNI
-735 GNLWSNALTAIS
+735 VGNLWSNALTAIS

-752 FPWAEIGSALYGYV
+752 FPWAETGSALYGYV
-766 EDLVGNIPWS
+766 EKLVGNIPWS
-776 TIIDT
+776 TVIET

-794 SFVTQIKWQEIEDQ
+794 SFVAQIKWQEIEDL
-808 VVESVNRI
+808 VVESVNQI
-816 INRASELVQDLGW
+816 ISRASELVQDLGW
-829 WRTLAKNLG
+829 WSMLAKNLG
-838 VLISRCIRQI
+838 LLISRCIRQI

-856 VCQFILNIAHS
+856 VCQFILNIAQS
-867 VLDFIQAIDWQ
+867 VLDFIQAIDWKA
-878 GVVHALS
+878 VVHALS
-885 DIVNTLVQEVK
+885 DIVNTLVKEVK

-931 SKIITGF
+931 NKIIVGF

-961 LEGLDWGEIMLKL
+961 LEGLNWGEIMQLL
-974 VNLLM
+974 VDLLIQ
-979 EAFKLKW
+979 AFKLKW
-986 SLRWSVLGEFISSY
+986 SIRWTVLSEFISSY
-1000 FKELWETI
+1000 FKNLWSN
-1008 VYTFTGGAVAGNPN
+1008 VVDLFTSTAGIGTPYLAFEGGT
-1022 AGSSSG
+1022 
-1028 MRGGRGSGAVGHF
+1028 RGGRGSHAVGHF

>member
-1 MLATDYEEVRYEY
+1 MAVEYEEVRYEY
-14 TGSTE
+14 TGSTS
-19 DLQRATNRAIRLLE
+19 DLKRATDRAIKIL
-33 RAQYHMEAISKQSIK
+33 
-48 PDTTGLNGLKQ
+48 Q
-59 QINQLMSEASK
+59 QIQYQMDAVSSTDISPDADGFQALQAPLQK
-70 LQERLTSMTQPGTAT
+70 LIQQ
-85 KQAVEAAKE
+85 AKE
-94 LHQAVRSLCNVY
+94 LKSTLEHTTNTSQATADAVRVAKELNQAVRSLCASY
-106 VDFTDINE
+106 ADFNDTT
-114 QTTSQVRDMASAMR
+114 QTSVSQLRSMARAMR
-128 QVASAFRRVQQ
+128 EVSAAFRRVQQ
-139 AAADDDTSR
+139 SSDHSDTLRLAAPSTNVAAANSTG
-148 ALSVFTGTSARDSQA
+148 LSTF
-163 LSVFTGISTRDSQVL
+163 
-178 PAVAAGGGGGGGG
+178 VAAAGSAGGGGGGTGG
-191 NALTGAIGAIGGD
+191 LNNIAGAIGGAAGFD
-204 PGGAIGALPGASAF
+204 IGSLNQAIMA
-218 AGLSQILAII
+218 IRAII
-228 RDIINA
+228 SL
-234 IKLLIDLYKKVD
+234 IKQLYALYQKIDAL
-246 NAWKKFIQWQ
+246 WQKFIQWQ
-256 IDQLNKLLGVILTV
+256 IDQLNKLLSVILTV
-270 INVVRDGLDVF
+270 ISVVQSGLDIF
-281 TSGLKNATILIENL
+281 TSGLKNAAVLIENL

-306 ETVLGAF
+306 KTVLGAF

-322 ISLAEAVKQSI
+322 VSLAEAVKQSI

-339 NLLQVALKDSADA
+339 NLLQVALQGSTDA

-367 PTNIMSS
+367 PTNILSS

-409 FNVDVGTVQS
+409 FNVDIETVQS
-419 NLASGMQGMSRAVR
+419 NLVSGMQGMSRAVR

-447 AMSLGIQGSTA
+447 AMSLGIQDSTA

-475 QARNAMNDFGN
+475 QAQNAMNDFGN

-506 RAIGNFFIPILQ
+506 RAIGNFFIPVLQ
-518 KVLPLLNGIAMAI
+518 KVLPLLNGIVMAI

-553 TAGVDA
+553 TAGVGA

-567 AGVGSAAASTKKELD
+567 EGVGSAAASAKKEID
-582 NLLAPFDELNILQKQ
+582 NLLAPFDELNILQQQ
-597 AAKKGGSSG
+597 AAESGGSSG
-606 GGGISGAEMDPRLLA
+606 SGGISSAEMDPRLLA

-683 IASFFN
+683 IANFFN

-698 TDPSKYIE
+698 TDPAKYTE

-726 DWNGIGNTI
+726 DWNGIGNII

-752 FPWAEIGSALYGYV
+752 FPWAETGSALYGYV
-766 EDLVGNIPWS
+766 EGLVGNIPWS
-776 TIIDT
+776 SVIDI
-781 LFNGLAGLNAAAL
+781 LFNGLAGLNTAAL
-794 SFVTQIKWQEIEDQ
+794 SFVSQIKWQEIENL
-808 VVESVNRI
+808 VVKSVNQI
-816 INRASELVQDLGW
+816 IDRASELVQDLSW

-838 VLISRCIRQI
+838 VLITRCIKQI

-856 VCQFILNIAHS
+856 VCQFILNIATS
-867 VLDFIQAIDWQ
+867 VLDFIQEIDWQ
-878 GVVHALS
+878 DVVNALS

-896 GFVEA
+896 GFVED
-901 IDWMQAGVEIAK
+901 IDWVQAGIEIAK

-931 SKIITGF
+931 NKIITGF
-938 LDMCWTAFLGADWD
+938 LDMCWTALTGADWN

-974 VNLLM
+974 VDLLIA
-979 EAFKLKW
+979 AFKLKW
-986 SLRWSVLGEFISSY
+986 SIRWTVLSEFISS
-1000 FKELWETI
+1000 FFTNLWSNI
-1008 VYTFTGGAVAGNPN
+1008 VSSFTGGAVAGNPN
-1022 AGSSSG
+1022 AGFSG
-1028 MRGGRGSGAVGHF
+1028 GTRGGFGGTVARPF

-1049 PTMALIGEGKYSE
+1049 PTMALIGESRYNE

-1089 GAPEVNV
+1089 GTPEVNV

-1104 AYTYKAS
+1104 AYAYKAS

>member
-1 MLATDYEEVRYEY
+1 MAVEYEEVRYEY
-14 TGSTE
+14 TGSTS
-19 DLQRATNRAIRLLE
+19 DLKRATDRAIKIL
-33 RAQYHMEAISKQSIK
+33 
-48 PDTTGLNGLKQ
+48 Q
-59 QINQLMSEASK
+59 QIQYQMDAVSSTDVSPDADGFRALQAPLQK
-70 LQERLTSMTQPGTAT
+70 LIQQAKELKSTLEHSTNTSQAMTD
-85 KQAVEAAKE
+85 AVRAAKE
-94 LHQAVRSLCNVY
+94 LNQIVRNLCTSY
-106 VDFTDINE
+106 TDFSDVT
-114 QTTSQVRDMASAMR
+114 QTTASQLRSMARAMR
-128 QVASAFRRVQQ
+128 EVSAAFRRVQQ
-139 AAADDDTSR
+139 SSDHSDPLRLAAPSTEGDTTSSTG
-148 ALSVFTGTSARDSQA
+148 LSTFVTAAG
-163 LSVFTGISTRDSQVL
+163 G
-178 PAVAAGGGGGGGG
+178 AGGGGGG
-191 NALTGAIGAIGGD
+191 TGDLSSVAGAIGGAAGFD
-204 PGGAIGALPGASAF
+204 IGS
-218 AGLSQILAII
+218 LSQAITAIRAII
-228 RDIINA
+228 GL
-234 IKLLIDLYKKVD
+234 IKQLYALYRKIDAL
-246 NAWKKFIQWQ
+246 WQKFIQWQ
-256 IDQLNKLLGVILTV
+256 IDQLNKLLSVILTV
-270 INVVRDGLDVF
+270 INVVQDGLDVF
-281 TSGLKNATILIENL
+281 TSGLKNVAILVENL

-306 ETVLGAF
+306 KTVLGAF
-313 ESIVGVGIG
+313 ESIVGVGVG
-322 ISLAEAVKQSI
+322 VSLAEAVKQSI

-339 NLLQVALKDSADA
+339 NLLQVALKGSADA

-367 PTNIMSS
+367 PTNILSS

-409 FNVDVGTVQS
+409 FNVDIETVQS

-475 QARNAMNDFGN
+475 QAQNAMNDFGN

-553 TAGVDA
+553 TAGVGA

-567 AGVGSAAASTKKELD
+567 AGVGSAAASAKKEID
-582 NLLAPFDELNILQKQ
+582 NLLAPFDELNILQQQ
-597 AAKKGGSSG
+597 AAKSGGSSG
-606 GGGISGAEMDPRLLA
+606 GGGISGVEMDPRLLA

-726 DWNGIGNTI
+726 DWNGIGNI
-735 GNLWSNALTAIS
+735 VGNLWSNALTAIS

-752 FPWAEIGSALYGYV
+752 FPWAETGSALYGYV
-766 EDLVGNIPWS
+766 EELVGNIPWS
-776 TIIDT
+776 TVIDT

-794 SFVTQIKWQEIEDQ
+794 SFVAQIKWQEIEDL
-808 VVESVNRI
+808 VVESVNQI
-816 INRASELVQDLGW
+816 ISRASELVQDLGW
-829 WRTLAKNLG
+829 WSMLAKNLG
-838 VLISRCIRQI
+838 LLISRCIRQI

-856 VCQFILNIAHS
+856 VCQFILNIAQS
-867 VLDFIQAIDWQ
+867 VLDFIQAIDWKA
-878 GVVHALS
+878 VVHALS
-885 DIVNTLVQEVK
+885 DIVNTLVKEVK

-931 SKIITGF
+931 NKIIVGF

-961 LEGLDWGEIMLKL
+961 LEGLNWGEIMQLL
-974 VNLLM
+974 VDLLIQ
-979 EAFKLKW
+979 AFKLKW
-986 SLRWSVLGEFISSY
+986 SIRWTVLSEFISSY
-1000 FKELWETI
+1000 FKNLWSNI
-1008 VYTFTGGAVAGNPN
+1008 VSTFTGGAVTGNPN

-1028 MRGGRGSGAVGHF
+1028 TRGGRGSHAVGHF

>member
-1 MLATDYEEVRYEY
+1 MAVEYEEVRYEY
-14 TGSTE
+14 TGSTS
-19 DLQRATNRAIRLLE
+19 DLKRATDRAIKILQQVQYQMDAVSGTDISPDADGFQALQAPLQKLIQQAKELKSTLE
-33 RAQYHMEAISKQSIK
+33 H
-48 PDTTGLNGLKQ
+48 TTN
-59 QINQLMSEASK
+59 
-70 LQERLTSMTQPGTAT
+70 TSQATAD
-85 KQAVEAAKE
+85 AVRAAKE
-94 LHQAVRSLCNVY
+94 LNQIVRNLCASY
-106 VDFTDINE
+106 TDFNDTT
-114 QTTSQVRDMASAMR
+114 QTTASQLRSMARAMR
-128 QVASAFRRVQQ
+128 EVSAAFRRVQQ
-139 AAADDDTSR
+139 SSDHSDPLRLAASSTEGDTTSSTGLSTYVAAA
-148 ALSVFTGTSARDSQA
+148 G
-163 LSVFTGISTRDSQVL
+163 G
-178 PAVAAGGGGGGGG
+178 AGGGGGGTG
-191 NALTGAIGAIGGD
+191 NLNSVAGAIGGAAGFD
-204 PGGAIGALPGASAF
+204 IGSLNQAIMA
-218 AGLSQILAII
+218 IRAII
-228 RDIINA
+228 GL
-234 IKLLIDLYKKVD
+234 IKQLHALYKKID
-246 NAWKKFIQWQ
+246 SLWQKFIQWQ
-256 IDQLNKLLGVILTV
+256 IDQLNKLLSVILTV
-270 INVVRDGLDVF
+270 IKVVQDGLDVF
-281 TSGLKNATILIENL
+281 TSGLKNAAILVENL

-306 ETVLGAF
+306 KTVLGAF
-313 ESIVGVGIG
+313 KSIVGVGVG
-322 ISLAEAVKQSI
+322 VSLAEAVKQSI
-333 DYSENL
+333 NYSENL
-339 NLLQVALKDSADA
+339 NLLQVALKGSVDA
-352 GMQFVS
+352 GMQFVR

-447 AMSLGIQGSTA
+447 ALSLGIQGSTA

-518 KVLPLLNGIAMAI
+518 KVLPLLNGIVMAI
-531 RVILTFLGT
+531 RVVLTFLGT

-553 TAGVDA
+553 TAGVGA

-567 AGVGSAAASTKKELD
+567 AGVGSAAASAKKDID
-582 NLLAPFDELNILQKQ
+582 NLLAPFDELNILQQK
-597 AAKKGGSSG
+597 AAKSGGGSG
-606 GGGISGAEMDPRLLA
+606 GGGISGAEMDPKLLA

-626 SASFTDVRMKANEV
+626 GASFTDVRMKANEV
-640 RDAILEVFGLSWDGS
+640 RDAILEVLGLSWDGS

-683 IASFFN
+683 IANFFN

-698 TDPSKYIE
+698 TDPSKYTE

-726 DWNGIGNTI
+726 DWNGIGNII

-752 FPWAEIGSALYGYV
+752 FPWAETGSALYGYV
-766 EDLVGNIPWS
+766 EGLVDNIPWS
-776 TIIDT
+776 KVIDI

-794 SFVTQIKWQEIEDQ
+794 SFVSQIKWQEIEDL
-808 VVESVNRI
+808 VVKSVNQI
-816 INRASELVQDLGW
+816 ISRASELVQDLRW

-838 VLISRCIRQI
+838 VLITRCIRQI

-856 VCQFILNIAHS
+856 VCQFILNIAQS
-867 VLDFIQAIDWQ
+867 VLDFIQAINWQ
-878 GVVHALS
+878 DVVNALS
-885 DIVNTLVQEVK
+885 DIVNTLVREVK
-896 GFVEA
+896 GFVEN
-901 IDWMQAGVEIAK
+901 IDWVQAGVEIAK

-918 FKKIDW
+918 LKKIDW

-931 SKIITGF
+931 NKIITGF
-938 LDMCWTAFLGADWD
+938 LDMCWTALTGADWN
-952 AIFEDIKQF
+952 AIFEDIKRF

-974 VNLLM
+974 VDLLIA
-979 EAFKLKW
+979 AFKLKW
-986 SLRWSVLGEFISSY
+986 SIRWTALGEFISS
-1000 FKELWETI
+1000 FFTNLWNNI
-1008 VYTFTGGAVAGNPN
+1008 VGVFTGGAVTGNPN
-1022 AGSSSG
+1022 AGF
-1028 MRGGRGSGAVGHF
+1028 RGGTRGGFGGVAARPF

-1049 PTMALIGEGKYSE
+1049 PTMALIGESRYSE

-1089 GAPEVNV
+1089 GTPEVNV

-1111 TRGKKLVGKQPIKLG
+1111 TRGRKLVGKQPIKLG

>member
-1 MLATDYEEVRYEY
+1 MAVEYEEVRYEY
-14 TGSTE
+14 TGSTS
-19 DLQRATNRAIRLLE
+19 DLKRATDRAIKILQRIQYQMDAVSRTDVSPAADGFQALQAPLQKLIQQAKELRSTLEHTTNTS
-33 RAQYHMEAISKQSIK
+33 Q
-48 PDTTGLNGLKQ
+48 TT
-59 QINQLMSEASK
+59 
-70 LQERLTSMTQPGTAT
+70 TD
-85 KQAVEAAKE
+85 AVRAAKE
-94 LHQAVRSLCNVY
+94 LNQIVRNLCASY
-106 VDFTDINE
+106 TDFNDTT
-114 QTTSQVRDMASAMR
+114 QTTVSQLRSMARAMR
-128 QVASAFRRVQQ
+128 EVSAAFRRVQQ
-139 AAADDDTSR
+139 SSDHSDPLRLAASSTESGVTSSTG
-148 ALSVFTGTSARDSQA
+148 LSTFVTAAGS
-163 LSVFTGISTRDSQVL
+163 
-178 PAVAAGGGGGGGG
+178 AGGGGGG
-191 NALTGAIGAIGGD
+191 TGDLSSAAGAIGGAAGFD
-204 PGGAIGALPGASAF
+204 IGS
-218 AGLSQILAII
+218 LSQAIMVIQAII
-228 RDIINA
+228 GL
-234 IKLLIDLYKKVD
+234 IKQMYALYRKIDAL
-246 NAWKKFIQWQ
+246 WRKFIQWQ

-270 INVVRDGLDVF
+270 INVVQAGLDVF
-281 TSGLKNATILIENL
+281 TSGLKNAAILIENL

-306 ETVLGAF
+306 KTVLGAF
-313 ESIVGVGIG
+313 ESIVGVGVG
-322 ISLAEAVKQSI
+322 VSLAEAVKQSI

-339 NLLQVALKDSADA
+339 NLLQVALKGSADA

-367 PTNIMSS
+367 PTNILSS

-409 FNVDVGTVQS
+409 FNVDIETVQS

-475 QARNAMNDFGN
+475 QAQNAMNDFGN

-553 TAGVDA
+553 TAGVGA

-567 AGVGSAAASTKKELD
+567 AGVGSAAASAKKEID
-582 NLLAPFDELNILQKQ
+582 NLLAPFDELNILQQQ
-597 AAKKGGSSG
+597 AAKSGGSSG
-606 GGGISGAEMDPRLLA
+606 GGGISGVEMDPKLLA

-683 IASFFN
+683 IANFFN

-698 TDPSKYIE
+698 TDPSKYTE

-720 GLIGNI
+720 GLIVNI
-726 DWNGIGNTI
+726 DWNGIGNVV

-752 FPWAEIGSALYGYV
+752 FPWAETGSALYGYV
-766 EDLVGNIPWS
+766 EELVGNIPWS
-776 TIIDT
+776 TVIDT

-794 SFVTQIKWQEIEDQ
+794 SFVAQIKWQEIEDL
-808 VVESVNRI
+808 VVESVNQI
-816 INRASELVQDLGW
+816 ISRASELVQDLGW
-829 WRTLAKNLG
+829 WRTLSKNLG

-856 VCQFILNIAHS
+856 VCQFILNIAQS
-867 VLDFIQAIDWQ
+867 VLDFIRAIDWQ

-885 DIVNTLVQEVK
+885 DIVNTLVKEVK

-901 IDWMQAGVEIAK
+901 IDWLQAGVEIAK

-918 FKKIDW
+918 FRKIDW

-931 SKIITGF
+931 NKIITGF
-938 LDMCWTAFLGADWD
+938 LDMCWNALISADWN

-961 LEGLDWGEIMLKL
+961 LEGLDWGEIMRKL
-974 VNLLM
+974 VYLQM
-979 EAFKLKW
+979 AAFQLEW
-986 SLRWSVLGEFISSY
+986 SIRWTVLGEFISSY
-1000 FKELWETI
+1000 FKNLWDSL
-1008 VYTFTGGAVAGNPN
+1008 VSSFTGGAVTGNPN
-1022 AGSSSG
+1022 AGSRSDRPG
-1028 MRGGRGSGAVGHF
+1028 TGGGVGVAGHF

>member
-114 QTTSQVRDMASAMR
+114 QTTNQVRDMASAMR

-178 PAVAAGGGGGGGG
+178 STLDSQALPAVAAGGGGGGGG
-191 NALTGAIGAIGGD
+191 TGDIGSGAGAIGG
-204 PGGAIGALPGASAF
+204 A
-218 AGLSQILAII
+218 AGFDLGSLSQAIMAIRAII
-228 RDIINA
+228 DL
-234 IKLLIDLYKKVD
+234 IKQLYALYRKIDAL
-246 NAWKKFIQWQ
+246 WRKFIQWQ
-256 IDQLNKLLGVILTV
+256 IDQLNKLLSVILTV

-281 TSGLKNATILIENL
+281 TSGLKNVAILVENL

-333 DYSENL
+333 NYSENL
-339 NLLQVALKDSADA
+339 NLLQVALKDSTDA

-367 PTNIMSS
+367 PTNILAS

-409 FNVDVGTVQS
+409 FNVDIETVQS

-458 TMNEAT
+458 SMNEAT

-475 QARNAMNDFGN
+475 QAKNAMNDFGN

-553 TAGVDA
+553 TAGVGA

-567 AGVGSAAASTKKELD
+567 EGVGSAAASAKKEID

-597 AAKKGGSSG
+597 AAKNSGSSG

-706 KITQVVTTITDILR
+706 QITQVVTTITDILR

-726 DWNGIGNTI
+726 DWNGIGNI
-735 GNLWSNALTAIS
+735 ISNLWSNALTAIS

-752 FPWAEIGSALYGYV
+752 FPWAETGSALYGYV
-766 EDLVGNIPWS
+766 EKLVGNIPWD
-776 TIIDT
+776 TVIDT

-808 VVESVNRI
+808 VVESVNQI

-1089 GAPEVNV
+1089 GAPAVNV

>member
-1 MLATDYEEVRYEY
+1 MAVEYEEVRYEY
-14 TGSTE
+14 TGSTS
-19 DLQRATNRAIRLLE
+19 DLKRATDRAIKIL
-33 RAQYHMEAISKQSIK
+33 
-48 PDTTGLNGLKQ
+48 Q
-59 QINQLMSEASK
+59 QIQYQMDAVSSTDVSPDADGFQALQAPLQK
-70 LQERLTSMTQPGTAT
+70 LIQQAKELKSTLEHSTNTSQAMTD
-85 KQAVEAAKE
+85 AVRAAKE
-94 LHQAVRSLCNVY
+94 LNQIVRNLCTSY
-106 VDFTDINE
+106 TDFSDIT
-114 QTTSQVRDMASAMR
+114 QTTASQLRSMARAMR
-128 QVASAFRRVQQ
+128 EVSAAFRRVQQ
-139 AAADDDTSR
+139 SSDHSDTLRLAAPSTEGDTTSSTG
-148 ALSVFTGTSARDSQA
+148 LSTFVTAAG
-163 LSVFTGISTRDSQVL
+163 G
-178 PAVAAGGGGGGGG
+178 AGGGGGG
-191 NALTGAIGAIGGD
+191 TGDLSSVAGAIGGAAGFD
-204 PGGAIGALPGASAF
+204 IGS
-218 AGLSQILAII
+218 LSQAITAIRAII
-228 RDIINA
+228 GL
-234 IKLLIDLYKKVD
+234 IKQLYALYRKIDAL
-246 NAWKKFIQWQ
+246 WQKFIQWQ
-256 IDQLNKLLGVILTV
+256 IDQLNKLLSVILTV
-270 INVVRDGLDVF
+270 INVVQDGLDVF
-281 TSGLKNATILIENL
+281 TSGLKNVAILVENL

-306 ETVLGAF
+306 KTVLGAF
-313 ESIVGVGIG
+313 ESIVGVGVG
-322 ISLAEAVKQSI
+322 VSLAEAVKQSI

-339 NLLQVALKDSADA
+339 NLLQVALKGSADA

-367 PTNIMSS
+367 PTNILSS

-409 FNVDVGTVQS
+409 FNVDIETVQS

-475 QARNAMNDFGN
+475 QAQNAMNDFGN

-553 TAGVDA
+553 TAGVGA

-567 AGVGSAAASTKKELD
+567 AGVGSAAASAKKEID
-582 NLLAPFDELNILQKQ
+582 NLLAPFDELNILQQQ
-597 AAKKGGSSG
+597 AAESGGSS

-698 TDPSKYIE
+698 TDPSKYTE

-726 DWNGIGNTI
+726 DWNGIGNI
-735 GNLWSNALTAIS
+735 VGNLWSNALTAIS

-752 FPWAEIGSALYGYV
+752 FPWAETGSALYGYV
-766 EDLVGNIPWS
+766 EELVGNIPWS
-776 TIIDT
+776 TVIDT

-794 SFVTQIKWQEIEDQ
+794 SFVAQIKWQEIEDL
-808 VVESVNRI
+808 VVESVNQI
-816 INRASELVQDLGW
+816 ISRASELVQDLGW

-856 VCQFILNIAHS
+856 VCQFILNIAQS

-885 DIVNTLVQEVK
+885 DIVNTLVKEVK
-896 GFVEA
+896 GFVED
-901 IDWMQAGVEIAK
+901 IDWLQAGVEIAK

-974 VNLLM
+974 VNLLI

-986 SLRWSVLGEFISSY
+986 SIRWTVLGEFISSY
-1000 FKELWETI
+1000 FKELWSNI
-1008 VYTFTGGAVAGNPN
+1008 VYTFTGGAVTGNPN
-1022 AGSSSG
+1022 AGFSSG
-1028 MRGGRGSGAVGHF
+1028 TRGGRGSHAVGHF

-1049 PTMALIGEGKYSE
+1049 PTMALIGEGRYSE

>member
-1 MLATDYEEVRYEY
+1 MAVEYEEVRYEY
-14 TGSTE
+14 TGSTS
-19 DLQRATNRAIRLLE
+19 DLE
-33 RAQYHMEAISKQSIK
+33 RATDRAIKI
-48 PDTTGLNGLKQ
+48 LQ
-59 QINQLMSEASK
+59 QIQYQMDAVSSTDVSPDADGFQALQAPLQK
-70 LQERLTSMTQPGTAT
+70 LIQQAKELKSTLEHSTNTSQAMTD
-85 KQAVEAAKE
+85 AVRAAKE
-94 LHQAVRSLCNVY
+94 LNQIVRNLCTSY
-106 VDFTDINE
+106 TDFSDIT
-114 QTTSQVRDMASAMR
+114 QTTALQLRSMARAMR
-128 QVASAFRRVQQ
+128 EVSAAFRRVQQ
-139 AAADDDTSR
+139 SSDHSDPLRLAASSTEGDTTSSTGLSTFVAAA
-148 ALSVFTGTSARDSQA
+148 G
-163 LSVFTGISTRDSQVL
+163 G
-178 PAVAAGGGGGGGG
+178 AGGGGGGTG
-191 NALTGAIGAIGGD
+191 NLSSVAGAIGGAAGFD
-204 PGGAIGALPGASAF
+204 IGS
-218 AGLSQILAII
+218 LSQAITAIRAII
-228 RDIINA
+228 GL
-234 IKLLIDLYKKVD
+234 IKQLYALYRKIDAL
-246 NAWKKFIQWQ
+246 WQKFIQWQ
-256 IDQLNKLLGVILTV
+256 IDQLNKLLSVILTV
-270 INVVRDGLDVF
+270 INVVQDGLDVF
-281 TSGLKNATILIENL
+281 TSGLKNVAILVENL

-306 ETVLGAF
+306 KTVLGAF
-313 ESIVGVGIG
+313 ESIVGVGVG
-322 ISLAEAVKQSI
+322 VSLAEAVKQSI

-339 NLLQVALKDSADA
+339 NLLQVALKGSADA

-367 PTNIMSS
+367 PTNILSS

-409 FNVDVGTVQS
+409 FNVDIETVQS

-475 QARNAMNDFGN
+475 QAQNAMNDFGN

-567 AGVGSAAASTKKELD
+567 AGVGSAAASAKKEID
-582 NLLAPFDELNILQKQ
+582 NLLAPFDELNILQQQ
-597 AAKKGGSSG
+597 AAKSGGSSG
-606 GGGISGAEMDPRLLA
+606 GGGISGVEMDPRLLA

-726 DWNGIGNTI
+726 DWNGIGNII

-752 FPWAEIGSALYGYV
+752 FPWAETGSALYGYV
-766 EDLVGNIPWS
+766 EELVGNIPWS
-776 TIIDT
+776 TVIDT

-794 SFVTQIKWQEIEDQ
+794 SFVAQIKWQEIEDL
-808 VVESVNRI
+808 VVESVNQI
-816 INRASELVQDLGW
+816 ISRASELVQDLGW
-829 WRTLAKNLG
+829 WSMLAKNLG
-838 VLISRCIRQI
+838 LLISRCIRQI

-856 VCQFILNIAHS
+856 VCQFILNIAQS
-867 VLDFIQAIDWQ
+867 VLDFIQAIDWKA
-878 GVVHALS
+878 VVHALS
-885 DIVNTLVQEVK
+885 DIVNTLVKEVK

-931 SKIITGF
+931 NKIIVGF

-961 LEGLDWGEIMLKL
+961 LEGLNWGEIMQLL
-974 VNLLM
+974 VDLLIQ
-979 EAFKLKW
+979 AFKLKW
-986 SLRWSVLGEFISSY
+986 SIRWTVLSEFISSY
-1000 FKELWETI
+1000 FKNLWSN
-1008 VYTFTGGAVAGNPN
+1008 VVDLFTSTAGIGTPYLAFEGGT
-1022 AGSSSG
+1022 
-1028 MRGGRGSGAVGHF
+1028 RGGRGSHAVGHF

-1111 TRGKKLVGKQPIKLG
+1111 TRGK
-1126 G
+1126 

>member
-1 MLATDYEEVRYEY
+1 MAVEYEEVRYEY
-14 TGSTE
+14 TGSTS
-19 DLQRATNRAIRLLE
+19 DLKRATDRAIKIL
-33 RAQYHMEAISKQSIK
+33 
-48 PDTTGLNGLKQ
+48 Q
-59 QINQLMSEASK
+59 QIQYQMDAVSSTDISPDADGFQALQAPLQK
-70 LQERLTSMTQPGTAT
+70 LIQQAKELKSTLEHTTSTSQAT
-85 KQAVEAAKE
+85 TDAVQAAKE
-94 LHQAVRSLCNVY
+94 LNQVVRTLCASY
-106 VDFTDINE
+106 TDFNDIT
-114 QTTSQVRDMASAMR
+114 QTTVSQLRSMARAMR
-128 QVASAFRRVQQ
+128 EVSAAFRRVQQ
-139 AAADDDTSR
+139 SSDHSDPLRLAAPSTEGNTTSSTGLSTFVAAA
-148 ALSVFTGTSARDSQA
+148 G
-163 LSVFTGISTRDSQVL
+163 G
-178 PAVAAGGGGGGGG
+178 AGGGGGGTG
-191 NALTGAIGAIGGD
+191 NLSSVAGAIGGAAGFD
-204 PGGAIGALPGASAF
+204 IGSLNQAIMA
-218 AGLSQILAII
+218 IRAII
-228 RDIINA
+228 GL
-234 IKLLIDLYKKVD
+234 IKQLHALYKKID
-246 NAWKKFIQWQ
+246 TLWQKFIQWQ
-256 IDQLNKLLGVILTV
+256 IDQLNKLLSVILTV
-270 INVVRDGLDVF
+270 IKVVQDGLDVF
-281 TSGLKNATILIENL
+281 TSGLKNAAILVENL

-306 ETVLGAF
+306 KTVLGAF
-313 ESIVGVGIG
+313 ESIVGVGVG
-322 ISLAEAVKQSI
+322 VSLAEAVKQSI
-333 DYSENL
+333 NYSENL
-339 NLLQVALKDSADA
+339 NLLQVALKDSVDA
-352 GMQFVS
+352 GMQFVR

-400 KAAADISSL
+400 KAATDISSL
-409 FNVDVGTVQS
+409 FNVDIETVQS

-475 QARNAMNDFGN
+475 QAQNAMNDFGN

-518 KVLPLLNGIAMAI
+518 KVLPLLNGIVMAV

-553 TAGVDA
+553 TAGVGA

-567 AGVGSAAASTKKELD
+567 AGVGSAAASAKKEID
-582 NLLAPFDELNILQKQ
+582 NLLAPFDELNILQQQ
-597 AAKKGGSSG
+597 AAESGGSSG
-606 GGGISGAEMDPRLLA
+606 GGGISGAKMDPRLLA

-626 SASFTDVRMKANEV
+626 SVSFTDVRMKANEV

-683 IASFFN
+683 IANFFN

-698 TDPSKYIE
+698 TDPSKYTE

-726 DWNGIGNTI
+726 DWNGIGNII

-752 FPWAEIGSALYGYV
+752 FPWAETGSALYGYV
-766 EDLVGNIPWS
+766 EGLVSNIPWS
-776 TIIDT
+776 KVIDT
-781 LFNGLAGLNAAAL
+781 LFNGLAGLNAAAF
-794 SFVTQIKWQEIEDQ
+794 SFVAQIKWQEIENL
-808 VVESVNRI
+808 VVKSVNQI
-816 INRASELVQDLGW
+816 ISRASELVQDLRW

-838 VLISRCIRQI
+838 VLITRCISQI

-856 VCQFILNIAHS
+856 VCQFILNIANS
-867 VLDFIQAIDWQ
+867 VLDFIQEIDWQ
-878 GVVHALS
+878 AVVNALS

-896 GFVEA
+896 GFVEN
-901 IDWMQAGVEIAK
+901 IDWVQAGIEIAK

-931 SKIITGF
+931 NKIITGF
-938 LDMCWTAFLGADWD
+938 LDMCWTALTGADWN

-974 VNLLM
+974 VDLLIA
-979 EAFKLKW
+979 AFKLKW
-986 SLRWSVLGEFISSY
+986 SIRWTVLGEFISS
-1000 FKELWETI
+1000 FFTNLWSNI
-1008 VYTFTGGAVAGNPN
+1008 VNSFTGGAVAGNPN
-1022 AGSSSG
+1022 AGF
-1028 MRGGRGSGAVGHF
+1028 RGGTRGGFSGAAARPF

-1049 PTMALIGEGKYSE
+1049 PTMALIGESRYSE

-1111 TRGKKLVGKQPIKLG
+1111 TRGRKLVGKQPIKLG

>member
-1 MLATDYEEVRYEY
+1 MAVEHEEVRYKY
-14 TGSTE
+14 TGSTS
-19 DLQRATNRAIRLLE
+19 DLE
-33 RAQYHMEAISKQSIK
+33 RATDRAIKI
-48 PDTTGLNGLKQ
+48 LQ
-59 QINQLMSEASK
+59 QIQYQMDAVSSTDVSPAADGFQALQAPLQK
-70 LQERLTSMTQPGTAT
+70 LIQQAKELKSTLEHTTNTSQTTT
-85 KQAVEAAKE
+85 DAVRAAKE
-94 LHQAVRSLCNVY
+94 LNQIVRNLCASY
-106 VDFTDINE
+106 TDFNDTT
-114 QTTSQVRDMASAMR
+114 QTTVSQLRSMARAMR
-128 QVASAFRRVQQ
+128 EVSAAFRRVQQ
-139 AAADDDTSR
+139 SSDHSDPLRLAASSTEGDTASSTG
-148 ALSVFTGTSARDSQA
+148 LSTFVTAAG
-163 LSVFTGISTRDSQVL
+163 G
-178 PAVAAGGGGGGGG
+178 AGGGGGS
-191 NALTGAIGAIGGD
+191 TGALSSGAGAIGGAAGFD
-204 PGGAIGALPGASAF
+204 IGS
-218 AGLSQILAII
+218 LSQAIMVIQAII
-228 RDIINA
+228 GL
-234 IKLLIDLYKKVD
+234 IKQMYALYRKIDAL
-246 NAWKKFIQWQ
+246 WRKFIQWQ
-256 IDQLNKLLGVILTV
+256 IDQLNKLLSVILTV
-270 INVVRDGLDVF
+270 INVVQAGLDVF
-281 TSGLKNATILIENL
+281 TSGLKNVAILVENL

-306 ETVLGAF
+306 KTVLGAF
-313 ESIVGVGIG
+313 ESIVGVGVG
-322 ISLAEAVKQSI
+322 VSLAEAVKQSI

-339 NLLQVALKDSADA
+339 NLLQVALKGSADA

-367 PTNIMSS
+367 PTNILSS

-409 FNVDVGTVQS
+409 FNVDIETVQS

-475 QARNAMNDFGN
+475 QAQNAMNDFGN

-506 RAIGNFFIPILQ
+506 RAIGNFLIPILQ

-553 TAGVDA
+553 TAGVGA

-567 AGVGSAAASTKKELD
+567 AGVGSAAASAKKEIE
-582 NLLAPFDELNILQKQ
+582 NLLAPFDELNILQQQ
-597 AAKKGGSSG
+597 AAKSGGSSG

-698 TDPSKYIE
+698 TDPSKYTE

-726 DWNGIGNTI
+726 DWNGIGNI
-735 GNLWSNALTAIS
+735 VGNLWTNALTAIS

-766 EDLVGNIPWS
+766 EGLVGNIPWS
-776 TIIDT
+776 SVIDI

-794 SFVTQIKWQEIEDQ
+794 SFVSQIKWQEIEDL
-808 VVESVNRI
+808 VVESVNQI
-816 INRASELVQDLGW
+816 ISRASELVQDLGW

-856 VCQFILNIAHS
+856 VCQFILNIAQS

-885 DIVNTLVQEVK
+885 DIVNTLVKEVK

-901 IDWMQAGVEIAK
+901 IDWVQAGVEIAK

-931 SKIITGF
+931 NKIITGF
-938 LDMCWTAFLGADWD
+938 LDMCWNALISADWN

-961 LEGLDWGEIMLKL
+961 LEGLDWGEIMRKL
-974 VNLLM
+974 VYLQM
-979 EAFKLKW
+979 AAFQLEW
-986 SLRWSVLGEFISSY
+986 SIRWTVLGEFISSY
-1000 FKELWETI
+1000 FKNLWDSL
-1008 VYTFTGGAVAGNPN
+1008 VSSFTGGAVTGNPN
-1022 AGSSSG
+1022 AGSRSDRPG
-1028 MRGGRGSGAVGHF
+1028 TGGGVGVAGHF

>member
-1 MLATDYEEVRYEY
+1 MLATDYEEVRYDY

-70 LQERLTSMTQPGTAT
+70 LQESLTSMTQPGTAT

-94 LHQAVRSLCNVY
+94 LHRAVRSLCNVY

-163 LSVFTGISTRDSQVL
+163 LSVFTGISTRDSQAL
-178 PAVAAGGGGGGGG
+178 PVVAAGGGGGGGG

-218 AGLSQILAII
+218 AGLSQILTII

-281 TSGLKNATILIENL
+281 TSGLKNATILVENL

-306 ETVLGAF
+306 KTVLGTF

-322 ISLAEAVKQSI
+322 VSLAEAVKQSI

-409 FNVDVGTVQS
+409 FNVDIETVQS

-567 AGVGSAAASTKKELD
+567 EGVGSAAASAKKEID
-582 NLLAPFDELNILQKQ
+582 NLLAPFDELNILQQ
-597 AAKKGGSSG
+597 RAAKNSGTSG

-706 KITQVVTTITDILR
+706 QITQVVTTITDILR

-726 DWNGIGNTI
+726 DWNGIGNII

-752 FPWAEIGSALYGYV
+752 FPWAGVGSALYGYV
-766 EDLVGNIPWS
+766 EELVGNIPWS
-776 TIIDT
+776 TVIDT

-794 SFVTQIKWQEIEDQ
+794 SFVTQIKWQEIEDL
-808 VVESVNRI
+808 VVESVNQI
-816 INRASELVQDLGW
+816 ISRASELVQDLGW

-974 VNLLM
+974 VNLLI

-1000 FKELWETI
+1000 FKELWDTI

>member
-1 MLATDYEEVRYEY
+1 MAVEYEEVRYEY
-14 TGSTE
+14 TGSTS
-19 DLQRATNRAIRLLE
+19 DLKRATDRAIKIL
-33 RAQYHMEAISKQSIK
+33 
-48 PDTTGLNGLKQ
+48 Q
-59 QINQLMSEASK
+59 QIQYQMDAVSSTDVSPDADGFQALQAPLQK
-70 LQERLTSMTQPGTAT
+70 LIQQAKELKSTLEHSTNTSQAMTD
-85 KQAVEAAKE
+85 AVRAAKE
-94 LHQAVRSLCNVY
+94 LNQIVRNLCTSY
-106 VDFTDINE
+106 TDFSDVT
-114 QTTSQVRDMASAMR
+114 QTTASQLRSMARAMR
-128 QVASAFRRVQQ
+128 EVSAAFRRVQQ
-139 AAADDDTSR
+139 SSDHSDPLRLAAPSTEGDTTSSTG
-148 ALSVFTGTSARDSQA
+148 LSTFVTAAG
-163 LSVFTGISTRDSQVL
+163 G
-178 PAVAAGGGGGGGG
+178 AGGGGGGTG
-191 NALTGAIGAIGGD
+191 NLSSVAGAIGGAAGFD
-204 PGGAIGALPGASAF
+204 IGS
-218 AGLSQILAII
+218 LSQAITAIRAII
-228 RDIINA
+228 GL
-234 IKLLIDLYKKVD
+234 IKQLYALYRKIDAL
-246 NAWKKFIQWQ
+246 WQKFIQWQ
-256 IDQLNKLLGVILTV
+256 IDQLNKLLSVILTV
-270 INVVRDGLDVF
+270 INVVQDGLDVF
-281 TSGLKNATILIENL
+281 TSGLKNVAILVENL

-306 ETVLGAF
+306 KTVLGAF
-313 ESIVGVGIG
+313 ESIVGVGVG
-322 ISLAEAVKQSI
+322 VSLAEAVKQSI

-339 NLLQVALKDSADA
+339 NLLQVALKGSADA

-367 PTNIMSS
+367 PTNILSS

-390 AAETMSMGLT
+390 AAETMSIGLT

-409 FNVDVGTVQS
+409 FNVDIETVQS

-475 QARNAMNDFGN
+475 QAQNAMNDFGN

-567 AGVGSAAASTKKELD
+567 AGVGSAAASAKKEID
-582 NLLAPFDELNILQKQ
+582 NLLAPFDELNILQQQ
-597 AAKKGGSSG
+597 AAKSGDSSG
-606 GGGISGAEMDPRLLA
+606 GGGISGVEMDPRLLA

-698 TDPSKYIE
+698 TDPSKYTE

-726 DWNGIGNTI
+726 DWNGIGNI
-735 GNLWSNALTAIS
+735 VGNLWSNALTTIS

-752 FPWAEIGSALYGYV
+752 FPWAETGSALYGYV
-766 EDLVGNIPWS
+766 EELVGNIPWS
-776 TIIDT
+776 TVIDT

-794 SFVTQIKWQEIEDQ
+794 SFVAQIKWQEIEDL
-808 VVESVNRI
+808 VVESVNQI
-816 INRASELVQDLGW
+816 ISRASELVQDLGW
-829 WRTLAKNLG
+829 WRTLATNLG
-838 VLISRCIRQI
+838 VLISRCISRI

-856 VCQFILNIAHS
+856 VCQFILNIAQS

-878 GVVHALS
+878 DVTHALS

-918 FKKIDW
+918 FEKIDW

-931 SKIITGF
+931 NKIIVGF

-961 LEGLDWGEIMLKL
+961 LEGLNWGEIMQLL
-974 VNLLM
+974 VDLLIQ
-979 EAFKLKW
+979 AFKLKW
-986 SLRWSVLGEFISSY
+986 SIRWTVLGEFISSY
-1000 FKELWETI
+1000 FKNLWNNI
-1008 VYTFTGGAVAGNPN
+1008 VDTFTGGAVTGNPN
-1022 AGSSSG
+1022 TGSRSG
-1028 MRGGRGSGAVGHF
+1028 TRGGFGSHAVGHF

>member
-1 MLATDYEEVRYEY
+1 MAVEYEEVRYEY
-14 TGSTE
+14 TGSTS
-19 DLQRATNRAIRLLE
+19 DLKRATDRAIKILQRIQYQMDAVSSTYVSPAADGFQALQAPLQKLIQQAKELKSTLEHTTNTR
-33 RAQYHMEAISKQSIK
+33 Q
-48 PDTTGLNGLKQ
+48 TT
-59 QINQLMSEASK
+59 
-70 LQERLTSMTQPGTAT
+70 TD
-85 KQAVEAAKE
+85 AVRAAKE
-94 LHQAVRSLCNVY
+94 LNQIVRTLCASY
-106 VDFTDINE
+106 TDFNDTT
-114 QTTSQVRDMASAMR
+114 QTTVSQLRSMARAMR
-128 QVASAFRRVQQ
+128 EVSAAFRRVQQ
-139 AAADDDTSR
+139 SSDHSDPLRLAASSTESGITSSTG
-148 ALSVFTGTSARDSQA
+148 LSTFVTAAG
-163 LSVFTGISTRDSQVL
+163 G
-178 PAVAAGGGGGGGG
+178 AGGGGGG
-191 NALTGAIGAIGGD
+191 TGDLSSAAGAIGGAAGFD
-204 PGGAIGALPGASAF
+204 IGSLNQAIMVIRTVI
-218 AGLSQILAII
+218 GL
-228 RDIINA
+228 
-234 IKLLIDLYKKVD
+234 IKQLYDLYRKID
-246 NAWKKFIQWQ
+246 ALWQKFIQWQ
-256 IDQLNKLLGVILTV
+256 IDQLNKLLSVILTV
-270 INVVRDGLDVF
+270 INVVQDGLDVF
-281 TSGLKNATILIENL
+281 TSGLKNVAILVENL

-306 ETVLGAF
+306 KTVLGAF
-313 ESIVGVGIG
+313 ESIVGVGVG
-322 ISLAEAVKQSI
+322 VSLAEAVKQSI

-339 NLLQVALKDSADA
+339 NLLQVALKGSADA

-367 PTNIMSS
+367 PTNILSS

-409 FNVDVGTVQS
+409 FNVDIETVQS

-475 QARNAMNDFGN
+475 QAQNAMNDFGN

-553 TAGVDA
+553 TAGVGA

-567 AGVGSAAASTKKELD
+567 AGVGSAAASAKKEID
-582 NLLAPFDELNILQKQ
+582 NLLAPFDELNILQQQ
-597 AAKKGGSSG
+597 AAKGGGSSG
-606 GGGISGAEMDPRLLA
+606 GGGISGVEMDPKLLA

-698 TDPSKYIE
+698 TDPSKYTE

-720 GLIGNI
+720 GLIVNI
-726 DWNGIGNTI
+726 DWNGIGNVV

-752 FPWAEIGSALYGYV
+752 FPWAETGSALYGYV
-766 EDLVGNIPWS
+766 EELVGNIPWS
-776 TIIDT
+776 TVIDT

-794 SFVTQIKWQEIEDQ
+794 SFVAQIKWQEIEDL
-808 VVESVNRI
+808 VVESVNQI
-816 INRASELVQDLGW
+816 ISRASELVQDLGW
-829 WRTLAKNLG
+829 WRTLSKNLG

-856 VCQFILNIAHS
+856 VCQFILNIAQS
-867 VLDFIQAIDWQ
+867 VLDFIRAIDWQ

-885 DIVNTLVQEVK
+885 DIVNTLVKEVK

-901 IDWMQAGVEIAK
+901 IDWLQAGVEIAK

-918 FKKIDW
+918 FRKIDW

-931 SKIITGF
+931 NKIITGF
-938 LDMCWTAFLGADWD
+938 LDMCWNALISADWN

-961 LEGLDWGEIMLKL
+961 LEGLDWGEIMRKL
-974 VNLLM
+974 VYLQM
-979 EAFKLKW
+979 AAFQLEW
-986 SLRWSVLGEFISSY
+986 SIRWTVLGEFISSY
-1000 FKELWETI
+1000 FKNLWDSL
-1008 VYTFTGGAVAGNPN
+1008 VSSFTGGAVTGNPN
-1022 AGSSSG
+1022 AGSRSDRPG
-1028 MRGGRGSGAVGHF
+1028 TGGGVGVAGHF

>member
-1 MLATDYEEVRYEY
+1 MAVEYEEVRYEY
-14 TGSTE
+14 TGSTS
-19 DLQRATNRAIRLLE
+19 DLKRATDRAIKIL
-33 RAQYHMEAISKQSIK
+33 
-48 PDTTGLNGLKQ
+48 Q
-59 QINQLMSEASK
+59 QIQYQMDAVSSTDVSPDADGFQALQAPLQK
-70 LQERLTSMTQPGTAT
+70 LIQQAKELKNTLEHTTNTSQAMTD
-85 KQAVEAAKE
+85 AVRAAKE
-94 LHQAVRSLCNVY
+94 LNQVVRTLCASY
-106 VDFTDINE
+106 TDFNDIT
-114 QTTSQVRDMASAMR
+114 QTTVSQLRSMARAMR
-128 QVASAFRRVQQ
+128 EVSAAFRRVQQ
-139 AAADDDTSR
+139 SSDHSDPLRLAAPSTEGNTTSSTGLSTFVAAA
-148 ALSVFTGTSARDSQA
+148 G
-163 LSVFTGISTRDSQVL
+163 G
-178 PAVAAGGGGGGGG
+178 AGGGGGGTG
-191 NALTGAIGAIGGD
+191 NLSSVAGAIGGAAGFD
-204 PGGAIGALPGASAF
+204 IGSLNQAIMA
-218 AGLSQILAII
+218 IRAII
-228 RDIINA
+228 GL
-234 IKLLIDLYKKVD
+234 IKQLYALYQKIDAL
-246 NAWKKFIQWQ
+246 WQKFIQWQ
-256 IDQLNKLLGVILTV
+256 IDQLNKLLSVILTV
-270 INVVRDGLDVF
+270 INVVQDGLDVF
-281 TSGLKNATILIENL
+281 TSGLKNAAILVENL

-306 ETVLGAF
+306 KTVLGAF
-313 ESIVGVGIG
+313 ESIVGVGVG
-322 ISLAEAVKQSI
+322 VSLAEAVKQSI

-339 NLLQVALKDSADA
+339 NLLQVALKSSADA

-367 PTNIMSS
+367 PTNILSS

-409 FNVDVGTVQS
+409 FNVDIETVQS

-475 QARNAMNDFGN
+475 QAQNAMNDFGN

-518 KVLPLLNGIAMAI
+518 KVLPLLNGIVMAV

-553 TAGVDA
+553 TAGVGA

-567 AGVGSAAASTKKELD
+567 AGVGSAAAGAKKEID
-582 NLLAPFDELNILQKQ
+582 NLLAPFDELNILQQQ
-597 AAKKGGSSG
+597 AAESGGSSG
-606 GGGISGAEMDPRLLA
+606 GGGISGAEMDPKLLA

-655 TISITT
+655 TISITA

-683 IASFFN
+683 IANFFN

-698 TDPSKYIE
+698 TDPSKYTE

-726 DWNGIGNTI
+726 DWNGIGNI
-735 GNLWSNALTAIS
+735 VGNLWSNALTAIS

-752 FPWAEIGSALYGYV
+752 FPWVETGSALYSYV
-766 EDLVGNIPWS
+766 EGLVGNIPWS
-776 TIIDT
+776 TVIDT

-794 SFVTQIKWQEIEDQ
+794 SFVAQIKWQEIEDL
-808 VVESVNRI
+808 VVKSVNQI
-816 INRASELVQDLGW
+816 ISRASELVQDLEW

-838 VLISRCIRQI
+838 VLITRCISQI

-856 VCQFILNIAHS
+856 VCQFILNIANS
-867 VLDFIQAIDWQ
+867 VLDFIQEIDWQ
-878 GVVHALS
+878 AVVNALS
-885 DIVNTLVQEVK
+885 DIVNTLVQEVN
-896 GFVEA
+896 GFVEN
-901 IDWMQAGVEIAK
+901 IDWVQAGIEIAK

-931 SKIITGF
+931 NEIITGF
-938 LDMCWTAFLGADWD
+938 LDMCWTALTGADWN

-974 VNLLM
+974 VDLLIA
-979 EAFKLKW
+979 AFKLKW
-986 SLRWSVLGEFISSY
+986 SIRWTVLGEFISS
-1000 FKELWETI
+1000 FFTNLWSNI
-1008 VYTFTGGAVAGNPN
+1008 VNSFTGGAVAGNPN
-1022 AGSSSG
+1022 AGF
-1028 MRGGRGSGAVGHF
+1028 RGGTRGGFSGAAARPF

-1049 PTMALIGEGKYSE
+1049 PTMALIGESRYSE

>member
-1 MLATDYEEVRYEY
+1 MAVEYEEVRYEY
-14 TGSTE
+14 TGSTS
-19 DLQRATNRAIRLLE
+19 DLKRATDRAIKIL
-33 RAQYHMEAISKQSIK
+33 
-48 PDTTGLNGLKQ
+48 Q
-59 QINQLMSEASK
+59 QIQYQMDAVSSTDVSPDADGFQALQAPLQK
-70 LQERLTSMTQPGTAT
+70 LIQQAKELKSTLEHSTNTSQAMTD
-85 KQAVEAAKE
+85 AVRAAKE
-94 LHQAVRSLCNVY
+94 LNQIVRNLCTSY
-106 VDFTDINE
+106 TDFSDIT
-114 QTTSQVRDMASAMR
+114 QTTASQLRSMARAMR
-128 QVASAFRRVQQ
+128 EVSAAFRRVQQ
-139 AAADDDTSR
+139 SSDHSDPLRLAAPSTEGDTTSSTG
-148 ALSVFTGTSARDSQA
+148 LSTFVTAAG
-163 LSVFTGISTRDSQVL
+163 G
-178 PAVAAGGGGGGGG
+178 AGGGGGGTG
-191 NALTGAIGAIGGD
+191 NLSSVAGAIGGVAGFD
-204 PGGAIGALPGASAF
+204 IGS
-218 AGLSQILAII
+218 LSQAITAIRAII
-228 RDIINA
+228 GL
-234 IKLLIDLYKKVD
+234 IKQLYALYRKIDAL
-246 NAWKKFIQWQ
+246 WQKFIQWQ
-256 IDQLNKLLGVILTV
+256 IDQLNKLLSVILTV
-270 INVVRDGLDVF
+270 INVVQDGLDVF
-281 TSGLKNATILIENL
+281 TSGLKNVAILVENL

-306 ETVLGAF
+306 KTVLGAF
-313 ESIVGVGIG
+313 ESIVGVGVG
-322 ISLAEAVKQSI
+322 VSLAEAVKQSI

-339 NLLQVALKDSADA
+339 NLLQVALKGSADA

-367 PTNIMSS
+367 PTNILSS

-379 QMSDAVGTSTK
+379 QMSDAIGTSTK

-409 FNVDVGTVQS
+409 FNVDIETVQS

-475 QARNAMNDFGN
+475 QAQNAMNDFGN

-553 TAGVDA
+553 TAGVGA

-567 AGVGSAAASTKKELD
+567 AGVGSAAASAKKEID
-582 NLLAPFDELNILQKQ
+582 NLLAPFDELNILQQQ
-597 AAKKGGSSG
+597 AAESGGSSG
-606 GGGISGAEMDPRLLA
+606 GGGISGVEMDPRLLA

-726 DWNGIGNTI
+726 DWNGIGNI
-735 GNLWSNALTAIS
+735 VGNLWSNALTAIS

-752 FPWAEIGSALYGYV
+752 FPWAETGSALYGYV
-766 EDLVGNIPWS
+766 EELVGNIPWS
-776 TIIDT
+776 TVIDT

-794 SFVTQIKWQEIEDQ
+794 SFVAQIKWQEIEDL
-808 VVESVNRI
+808 VVESVNQI
-816 INRASELVQDLGW
+816 ISRASELVQDLGW

-856 VCQFILNIAHS
+856 VCQFILNIAQS

-885 DIVNTLVQEVK
+885 DIVNTLVKEVK

-974 VNLLM
+974 VNLLI

-986 SLRWSVLGEFISSY
+986 SLRWTVLGEFISSY
-1000 FKELWETI
+1000 FKELWNNI
-1008 VYTFTGGAVAGNPN
+1008 VYTFTGGAITGNPN
-1022 AGSSSG
+1022 AGSRSG
-1028 MRGGRGSGAVGHF
+1028 TQGGFGSHAVGHF

-1049 PTMALIGEGKYSE
+1049 PTMALIGEGRYSE

>member
-1 MLATDYEEVRYEY
+1 MAVEYEEVRYEY
-14 TGSTE
+14 TGSTS
-19 DLQRATNRAIRLLE
+19 DLKRATDRAIKILQQVQYQMDAVSSTDVSPDADGFQALQAPLQKLIQQAKELKSTLE
-33 RAQYHMEAISKQSIK
+33 H
-48 PDTTGLNGLKQ
+48 TTN
-59 QINQLMSEASK
+59 
-70 LQERLTSMTQPGTAT
+70 TSQAT
-85 KQAVEAAKE
+85 TDAVRAAKE
-94 LHQAVRSLCNVY
+94 LNQIVRTLCASY
-106 VDFTDINE
+106 TDFNDTT
-114 QTTSQVRDMASAMR
+114 QTTVSQLRSMARAMR
-128 QVASAFRRVQQ
+128 EVSAAFRRVQQ
-139 AAADDDTSR
+139 SSDHSDPLRLAAPSTEGDTTSSTGLSTFVAAA
-148 ALSVFTGTSARDSQA
+148 G
-163 LSVFTGISTRDSQVL
+163 G
-178 PAVAAGGGGGGGG
+178 AGGGGGGTG
-191 NALTGAIGAIGGD
+191 NLSSVAGAIGGAAGFD
-204 PGGAIGALPGASAF
+204 IGSLNQAIMV
-218 AGLSQILAII
+218 IRAII
-228 RDIINA
+228 SL
-234 IKLLIDLYKKVD
+234 IKQLCALYRKIDAL
-246 NAWKKFIQWQ
+246 WQKFIQWQ
-256 IDQLNKLLGVILTV
+256 IDQLNKLLSVILTV
-270 INVVRDGLDVF
+270 INVVQNGLDVF
-281 TSGLKNATILIENL
+281 TSGLKNAAILVENL

-306 ETVLGAF
+306 KTVLGAF
-313 ESIVGVGIG
+313 ESIVGVGVG
-322 ISLAEAVKQSI
+322 VSLAEAVKQSI

-339 NLLQVALKDSADA
+339 NLLQVALKGSADA
-352 GMQFVS
+352 GMQFVR

-367 PTNIMSS
+367 PTNILSS

-409 FNVDVGTVQS
+409 FNVDIETVQS

-475 QARNAMNDFGN
+475 QAQNAMNDFGN

-518 KVLPLLNGIAMAI
+518 KVLPLLNGIVMAI

-553 TAGVDA
+553 TAGVGA

-567 AGVGSAAASTKKELD
+567 AGVGSAAASAKKEID
-582 NLLAPFDELNILQKQ
+582 NLLAPFDELNILQQQ
-597 AAKKGGSSG
+597 AAESGGSSG
-606 GGGISGAEMDPRLLA
+606 GGGISGAKMDPRLLA

-683 IASFFN
+683 IANFFN

-698 TDPSKYIE
+698 TDPSKYTE

-726 DWNGIGNTI
+726 DWNGIGNII

-752 FPWAEIGSALYGYV
+752 FPWTETGSALYGYV
-766 EDLVGNIPWS
+766 EGLVGNIPWS
-776 TIIDT
+776 KVIDI
-781 LFNGLAGLNAAAL
+781 LFNGLAGLNAAAF
-794 SFVTQIKWQEIEDQ
+794 SFVAQIKWQEIEDL
-808 VVESVNRI
+808 VVKSVNQI
-816 INRASELVQDLGW
+816 ISRASELVQDLRW

-838 VLISRCIRQI
+838 VLITRCISQI

-856 VCQFILNIAHS
+856 VCRFILNIANS
-867 VLDFIQAIDWQ
+867 VLDFIQEIDWQ
-878 GVVHALS
+878 AVVNALS

-901 IDWMQAGVEIAK
+901 IDWVQAGVEIAK

-918 FKKIDW
+918 LKKIDW

-931 SKIITGF
+931 NRIITGF
-938 LDMCWTAFLGADWD
+938 LDMCWTALTGADWN
-952 AIFEDIKQF
+952 AIFEDTKKF

-974 VNLLM
+974 VDLLIA
-979 EAFKLKW
+979 AFKLKW
-986 SLRWSVLGEFISSY
+986 SIRWTALGEFISS
-1000 FKELWETI
+1000 FFTNLWSNI
-1008 VYTFTGGAVAGNPN
+1008 VGSLTGGAITGNPN
-1022 AGSSSG
+1022 AGFKG
-1028 MRGGRGSGAVGHF
+1028 GTRGGFSGVTARPF

-1049 PTMALIGEGKYSE
+1049 PTMALIGESRYSE